1 MQRLREV
8 SGLITLWAEDEGLAM
23 VRVGGVA
30 QSQWR
35 FWIDRGGTFT
45 DIVARAPDGSLKIHK
60 LLSDHPR
67 QSLDAP
73 VQGIREVLNLA
84 PGDPIPSQ
92 AIAEVRMGTT
102 VATNALLERKGEP
115 VALAVT
121 RGFRHALSI
130 GHQARPRLFD
140 LEIRRPE
147 LLYTRVVEIEERVN
161 AQGEVIQPLNHS
173 RTRATLQAVHD
184 AGIRTLAIVL
194 LHGYRAPDHEQ
205 TCGAIAADIGFHH
218 ISLSHRVSPLI
229 KVVARGETTV
239 VDAYLSPLLRRYVD
253 HLAVELGDVP
263 LLFMQSNGG
272 LTAAQRFQGKDAI
285 LSGPAAGVVGA
296 VAVTKAADLGLPVIS
311 FDMGGTS
318 TDVSLCRGEY
328 SRSLET
334 EVAGVRLRTPMLNI
348 HTVAAGGG
356 SVCSFAQGRYQ
367 VGPDSAGAD
376 PGPACYGRGG
386 PLTVTDCNLIL
397 GKLQPRHC
405 PAVFGPN
412 RQSALDP
419 VAARRRLTAMAD
431 TIAHDTGQPQSLV
444 AVATGFITV
453 AVETMAKAMK
463 TVSLERG
470 CEVKHATL
478 CGYGGAAGQH
488 ACLVA
493 DVLGIRRILFHP
505 MAGVLSA
512 YGLGQAAIRALRQQ
526 SLDRPLGNRLEQP
539 VADVLDRLAQAARE
553 AVAGQGV
560 HPDRITVR
568 RRLHLRYDGSDTTL
582 EVQAGSPVAMV
593 EEFRRHHQQRYGFLM
608 DNKPLIVATAVAEA
622 IGHAPPLAQPWPV
635 NPVTRSATPINSV
648 MMVLNGRSHVVP
660 VYERTT
666 LPAGV
671 VLPGPA
677 LISETVATTVVE
689 PGWQAECTDQG
700 NLILER
706 ISRKEEI
713 PVPATEVDPV
723 MLEVFHNRYMS
734 IAEQMGITLQNTASS
749 VNIKERCDFSCAV
762 FDAHGNLVANA
773 PHLPVHLGSMSESV
787 RHVIRAQGNHM
798 KSGDVYILNSPYLG
812 GTHLPDI
819 TVITPV
825 FDLQKQNIL
834 FYVGNRGHHGDVGGR
849 SPGSMPP
856 NSRSIDEEGV
866 IIPISKVV
874 AAGRFQE
881 QTMRTILNSGPYPAR
896 NPDRN
901 IADLRAQIAAN
912 ACGVAE
918 LQQLVDEF
926 QLGTV
931 QAYMGHVQA
940 NAEESVQQVI
950 CSLKNGQFSYE
961 MDNGATIQARVSID
975 HHQRS
980 AVVDFTGSSPQLD
993 NNFNAPPAIT
1003 RAVVLYVFRTLVKAN
1018 IPLNE
1023 GCLKP
1028 ITIVVPQPSMLA
1040 PRHPA
1045 AVVAGNV
1052 ETSQALTDALYGAL
1066 GTMAAAQ
1073 GTMNNLSFGNGNH
1086 QYYETIGGGS
1096 GAGPG
1101 FAGAAAVQTHMTN
1114 SHLTDPEVLESRFPV
1129 RVECFEIREGSGGAG
1144 RYRGGDGA
1152 RRRLRFLEPMEVMIL
1167 ANRRRIPPY
1176 GCAGGKPG
1184 APGRNWLERA
1194 NGETVALGSCDRVQV
1209 QAGDMVIIETPGGG
1223 GYGVPRA

>member
-1 MQRLREV
+1 M
-8 SGLITLWAEDEGLAM
+8 
-23 VRVGGVA
+23 A
-30 QSQWR
+30 QNQWR

-45 DIVARAPDGSLKIHK
+45 DIVARAPDGSLKTHK
-60 LLSDHPR
+60 LLSDNPR

-115 VALAVT
+115 VALVVT
-121 RGFRHALSI
+121 RGFRHALAI
-130 GHQARPRLFD
+130 GNQARPRLFD

-147 LLYTRVVEIEERVN
+147 LLYAQVVEIEERIN
-161 AQGEVIQPLNHS
+161 AQGQVVQPLNHS
-173 RTRATLQAVHD
+173 RTSAALQAVHD
-184 AGIRTLAIVL
+184 AGIRALAVVL
-194 LHGYRAPDHEQ
+194 LHGYRAPTHEQ
-205 TCGAIAADIGFHH
+205 ACGAIAADIGFRHV
-218 ISLSHRVSPLI
+218 SLSHRVSPLI
-229 KVVARGETTV
+229 KVVERGETTV

-253 HLAVELGDVP
+253 HLAAQLGDVP
-263 LLFMQSNGG
+263 LLLMQSNGG
-272 LTAAQRFQGKDAI
+272 LTAAQQFQGKDAI

-296 VAVTKAADLGLPVIS
+296 VAATKAAGFGPPMIS

-318 TDVSLCRGEY
+318 TDVSLCHGEY

-334 EVAGVRLRTPMLNI
+334 HVAGMRLQTPMLNI

-356 SVCSFAQGRYQ
+356 SICSFAQGRYQ

-397 GKLQPRHC
+397 GKLQPQHC
-405 PAVFGPN
+405 PSVFGPN

-419 VAARRRLTAMAD
+419 GAARQKLTAMAAA
-431 TIAHDTGQPQSLV
+431 IAQHTGQPQSLA

-470 CEVKHATL
+470 CQVKHATL
-478 CGYGGAAGQH
+478 CGFGGAAGQH

-526 SLDRPLGNRLEQP
+526 SLNCPLGNRLEES
-539 VADVLDRLAQAARE
+539 VAAVLDRLAQAARQ
-553 AVAGQGV
+553 AVASQGIQ
-560 HPDRITVR
+560 PGRITIQ
-568 RRLHLRYDGSDTTL
+568 RRLHLRYDGSDIAL
-582 EVQAGSPVAMV
+582 EVQAGRPAAMA
-593 EEFRRHHQQRYGFLM
+593 EEFRRRHQQRYGFVM
-608 DNKPLIVATAVAEA
+608 ENKPLIVATAAVEA
-622 IGHAPPLAQPWPV
+622 VGHAQPLTQPHQDC
-635 NPVTRSATPINSV
+635 RATQPAAPINSV
-648 MMVLNGRSHVVP
+648 VMVLNGRPHMTP
-660 VYERTT
+660 VYDQPT
-666 LPAGV
+666 LQAGV
-671 VLPGPA
+671 VLSGPA
-677 LISETVATTVVE
+677 LISEAVATTIVE
-689 PGWQAECTDQG
+689 PGWQARCADQG

-706 ISRKEEI
+706 IGAKIES
-713 PVPATEVDPV
+713 PVAATAVDPV

-734 IAEQMGITLQNTASS
+734 IAEQMGVTLQKTASS

-787 RHVIRAQGNHM
+787 RQVVRDQGIRM
-798 KSGDVYILNSPYLG
+798 KPGDVYVLNSPYLG

-825 FDLQKQNIL
+825 FNPQGRNIL
-834 FYVGNRGHHGDVGGR
+834 FYVGNRGHHGDVGGI

-856 NSRSIDEEGV
+856 NSRSITEEGV

-874 AAGRFQE
+874 TAGNFHE
-881 QTMRTILNSGPYPAR
+881 QAMRTILNSGLYPAR
-896 NPDRN
+896 NPDQN
-901 IADLRAQIAAN
+901 IADLRAQVAAN

-918 LQQLVDEF
+918 LQKLVDEF
-926 QLGTV
+926 QLATV

-940 NAEESVQQVI
+940 NAEESVRQVI
-950 CSLKNGQFSYE
+950 CSLNSGRFSYE
-961 MDNGATIQARVSID
+961 LDNGAKIQVMVSVD

-993 NNFNAPPAIT
+993 DNFNAPTAIS

-1028 ITIVVPQPSMLA
+1028 VTIVAPQPSMLA
-1040 PRHPA
+1040 PGDPA

-1066 GTMAAAQ
+1066 GVMAAAQ
-1073 GTMNNLSFGNGNH
+1073 GTMNNLSFGNTDY

-1101 FAGAAAVQTHMTN
+1101 FSGAAAVQTHMTN
-1114 SHLTDPEVLESRFPV
+1114 SRLTDPEVLESRFPV

-1167 ANRRRIPPY
+1167 SNRRRIPPY
-1176 GCAGGKPG
+1176 GCAGGRPG
-1184 APGRNWLERA
+1184 APGRNWLERSS
-1194 NGETVALGSCDRVQV
+1194 GETITLGSCDRVQV
-1209 QAGDMVIIETPGGG
+1209 QAGDVVVIETPGGG
-1223 GYGVPRA
+1223 GYGFP

>member
-1 MQRLREV
+1 
-8 SGLITLWAEDEGLAM
+8 M
-23 VRVGGVA
+23 VQGGGVPKK
-30 QSQWR
+30 QWR

-45 DIVARAPDGSLKIHK
+45 DIVARCPDGSLKTHK
-60 LLSDHPR
+60 LLSDNPQ

-73 VQGIREVLNLA
+73 VQGIREVLNLV

-92 AIAEVRMGTT
+92 DIAEVRMGTT
-102 VATNALLERKGEP
+102 VATNALLECRGER

-121 RGFRHALSI
+121 RGFRHALAI
-130 GHQARPRLFD
+130 GNQARPRLFD
-140 LEIRRPE
+140 LEICRTKA
-147 LLYTRVVEIEERVN
+147 LYSQVVEIEERIN
-161 AQGEVIQPLNHS
+161 AQGEVIHPLNHS
-173 RTRATLQAVHD
+173 QTRATLQAVYD
-184 AGIRTLAIVL
+184 AGIRTLAVVL
-194 LHGYRAPDHEQ
+194 LHGYHTPAHEQ
-205 TCGAIAADIGFHH
+205 ICGGIAADIGFRH
-218 ISLSHRVSPLI
+218 ISLSHQISPLI
-229 KVVARGETTV
+229 KVVGRGETTV
-239 VDAYLSPLLRRYVD
+239 VDAYLSPLLHRYVGL
-253 HLAVELGDVP
+253 LAAELGNVP

-272 LTAAQRFQGKDAI
+272 LTAAQQFQGKDAI

-296 VAVTKAADLGLPVIS
+296 VAVTKAAGFSPPMIS

-318 TDVSLCRGEY
+318 TDVSLCHGEY
-328 SRSLET
+328 SRSLEA
-334 EVAGVRLRTPMLNI
+334 EVAGVRLQTPMLNI

-356 SVCSFAQGRYQ
+356 SICSFAQGRYQ

-397 GKLQPRHC
+397 GKLQPQHLPRM
-405 PAVFGPN
+405 FGPN
-412 RQSALDP
+412 RQSALDLA
-419 VAARRRLTAMAD
+419 AARQRLMAMAA
-431 TIAHDTGQPQSLV
+431 TIAEETGQPQSLV
-444 AVATGFITV
+444 GVATGFITV

-463 TVSLERG
+463 TISLERG
-470 CEVKHATL
+470 CEVRHATL
-478 CGYGGAAGQH
+478 CGFGGAAGQH

-526 SLDRPLGNRLEQP
+526 SVNLPLGNRLENS
-539 VADVLDRLAQAARE
+539 VAATLEHLTQSAQQ
-553 AVAGQGV
+553 AVVSQGV
-560 HPDRITVR
+560 HSSQIVIQRH
-568 RRLHLRYDGSDTTL
+568 LHLRYGGSDTAL
-582 EVQAGSPVAMV
+582 EVQASSPEAMV

-608 DNKPLIVATAVAEA
+608 ENKPLIIATAAVEA
-622 IGHAPPLAQPWPV
+622 IGYAHPLAQPHQDSKEIQP
-635 NPVTRSATPINSV
+635 TSPINSV
-648 MMVLNGRSHVVP
+648 VMVVNGRPRIAP
-660 VYERTT
+660 VYDRTT
-666 LPAGV
+666 LQAGT
-671 VLPGPA
+671 VLSGPA
-677 LISETVATTVVE
+677 LVSESVATTIVE
-689 PGWQAECTDQG
+689 PGWQAQCTDQG
-700 NLILER
+700 NLILKKIDVKAED
-706 ISRKEEI
+706 S
-713 PVPATEVDPV
+713 VVTTGVDPV

-734 IAEQMGITLQNTASS
+734 IAEQMGVTLQNTASS
-749 VNIKERCDFSCAV
+749 VNIKERCDFSCAI
-762 FDAHGNLVANA
+762 FDSHGNLVANA

-787 RHVIRAQGNHM
+787 RQVVRAQKTQM
-798 KSGDVYILNSPYLG
+798 KPGDVYVLNSPYLG

-825 FDLQKQNIL
+825 FDPQKRDIL
-834 FYVGNRGHHGDVGGR
+834 FYVGNRGHHADVGGI

-866 IIPISKVV
+866 IIPISKIV

-881 QTMRTILNSGPYPAR
+881 KTMRTILSGGPYPAR
-896 NPDRN
+896 NPDQN

-912 ACGVAE
+912 ACGVAG

-926 QLGTV
+926 QLSTV
-931 QAYMGHVQA
+931 QAYMGYVQA
-940 NAEESVQQVI
+940 NAEESVRQVI
-950 CSLKNGQFSYE
+950 CSLNSGEFSYE
-961 MDNGATIQARVSID
+961 LDNGAKIQVAVYVD
-975 HHQRS
+975 HNQRS
-980 AVVDFTGSSPQLD
+980 AVVDFTGSSVQLD
-993 NNFNAPPAIT
+993 NNFNAPTAIS

-1028 ITIVVPQPSMLA
+1028 ITIVVPQASMLA
-1040 PRHPA
+1040 PREPA

-1066 GTMAAAQ
+1066 GVMAAAQ
-1073 GTMNNLSFGNGNH
+1073 GTMNNLSFGNNSY

-1096 GAGPG
+1096 GAGPD
-1101 FAGAAAVQTHMTN
+1101 FAGASAVQTHMTN

-1176 GCAGGKPG
+1176 GCAGGSPG
-1184 APGRNWLERA
+1184 APGRNWLERTS
-1194 NGETVALGSCDRVQV
+1194 GETIPMGSCDRVQV
-1209 QAGDMVIIETPGGG
+1209 EAGDMVIIETPGGG
-1223 GYGVPRA
+1223 GYGTP

>member
-1 MQRLREV
+1 
-8 SGLITLWAEDEGLAM
+8 M

-30 QSQWR
+30 QGQWR
-35 FWIDRGGTFT
+35 FWVDRGGTFT
-45 DIVARAPDGSLKIHK
+45 DIVAMAPDGSLKTRK

-73 VQGIREVLNLA
+73 VQGIRDVLNLA
-84 PGDPIPSQ
+84 PGEPVPSQ

-121 RGFRHALSI
+121 RGFRDVLSI
-130 GHQARPRLFD
+130 GDQARPRLFD

-147 LLYTRVVEIEERVN
+147 SLYTRVVEIEERVD
-161 AQGEVIQPLNHS
+161 AQGRVVQPLNPN

-184 AGIRTLAIVL
+184 AGIRALAVVL
-194 LHGYRAPDHEQ
+194 LHGYRAPAHEQ
-205 TCGAIAADIGFHH
+205 ACGAIAADIGFQQV
-218 ISLSHRVSPLI
+218 SLSHRVSPLI
-229 KVVARGETTV
+229 KVVGRGETTV

-253 HLAVELGDVP
+253 HLAAELGDVP

-272 LTAAQRFQGKDAI
+272 LAAARQFQGKDAV

-296 VAVTKAADLGLPVIS
+296 VAVAKAAGLDAPIIS

-318 TDVSLCRGEY
+318 TDVSLCRGTY
-328 SRSLET
+328 SRSVEAQ
-334 EVAGVRLRTPMLNI
+334 VAGVRLRTPMLNI

-356 SVCSFAQGRYQ
+356 SLCSFAQGRYQ

-405 PAVFGPN
+405 PAVFGPD

-419 VAARRRLTAMAD
+419 AAARQKLAAMAA
-431 TIAHDTGQPQSLV
+431 TIAQETGQPQSLV

-463 TVSLERG
+463 TISLERG
-470 CEVKHATL
+470 CEVRHTTL

-526 SLDRPLGNRLEQP
+526 SIDHPLGNRLEQP
-539 VADVLDRLAQAARE
+539 VAEVLDRLAQSARE
-553 AVAGQGV
+553 AVASQGI
-560 HPDRITVR
+560 HPERITLQ
-568 RRLHLRYDGSDTTL
+568 RRLHLRYGGSDTAL
-582 EVQAGSPVAMV
+582 AVQVGSPAAMG
-593 EEFRRHHQQRYGFLM
+593 EAFRRRHQQRYGFLM
-608 DNKPLIVATAVAEA
+608 DNKPLIVAAAAVEA
-622 IGHAPPLAQPWPV
+622 VGHAQPLAQPHRGSPTPQPATPV
-635 NPVTRSATPINSV
+635 NNVVAV
-648 MMVLNGRSHVVP
+648 FNGRPHRTP
-660 VYERTT
+660 VYERPA

-677 LISETVATTVVE
+677 LISEAVATTVVE
-689 PGWQAECTDQG
+689 PGWQARCTNQG

-706 ISRKEEI
+706 VSPKEETSAA
-713 PVPATEVDPV
+713 ATDVDPV
-723 MLEVFHNRYMS
+723 LLEVFHNRYMS
-734 IAEQMGITLQNTASS
+734 IAEQMGVTLQNTASS
-749 VNIKERCDFSCAV
+749 VNIKERRDFSCAV
-762 FDAHGNLVANA
+762 FDAQGNLVANA

-787 RHVIRAQGNHM
+787 RQVVRSRGTRM
-798 KSGDVYILNSPYLG
+798 KPGDVYVLNSPYLG

-825 FDLQKQNIL
+825 FDSQNRGVL
-834 FYVGNRGHHGDVGGR
+834 FYVGNRGHHADVGGR

-856 NSRSIDEEGV
+856 DSRSIDEEGV
-866 IIPISKVV
+866 TIPIGKVV

-881 QTMRTILNSGPYPAR
+881 QAMRAVLSSGAYPAR
-896 NPDRN
+896 NPDQN
-901 IADLRAQIAAN
+901 VADLQAQIAAN

-918 LQQLVDEF
+918 LRQLVEEF
-926 QLGTV
+926 RLGAV
-931 QAYMGHVQA
+931 QAYMAHVQD
-940 NAEESVQQVI
+940 NAEESVRQVI
-950 CSLKNGQFSYE
+950 GSLKSGQFSYE
-961 MDNGATIQARVSID
+961 LDNGAKIQVTVSVD

-993 NNFNAPPAIT
+993 DNFNAPPAIT

-1028 ITIVVPQPSMLA
+1028 VTIVVPQPSMLA
-1040 PRHPA
+1040 PRPPA

-1073 GTMNNLSFGNGNH
+1073 GTMNNLSFGNSSY

-1114 SHLTDPEVLESRFPV
+1114 SCLTDPEVLESRFPV

-1167 ANRRRIPPY
+1167 SNRRRVPPY
-1176 GCAGGKPG
+1176 GCAGGHPG
-1184 APGRNWLERA
+1184 APGRNWLERSS
-1194 NGETVALGSCDRVQV
+1194 GETVALGSCDRVQV
-1209 QAGDMVIIETPGGG
+1209 QAGDMVVVETPGGG
-1223 GYGVPRA
+1223 GYGAPGT

>member
-1 MQRLREV
+1 M
-8 SGLITLWAEDEGLAM
+8 
-23 VRVGGVA
+23 A
-30 QSQWR
+30 QNQWR

-45 DIVARAPDGSLKIHK
+45 DIVARAPDGSLKTHK
-60 LLSDHPR
+60 LLSDNPR
-67 QSLDAP
+67 QRLDAP

-115 VALAVT
+115 VALVVT
-121 RGFRHALSI
+121 RGFRHALAI
-130 GHQARPRLFD
+130 GNQARPRLFD

-147 LLYTRVVEIEERVN
+147 LLYTQVVEIEERVN
-161 AQGEVIQPLNHS
+161 AQGQVIQPLNQS
-173 RTRATLQAVHD
+173 RTRAALQAVHD
-184 AGIRTLAIVL
+184 AGIRALAVVL
-194 LHGYRAPDHEQ
+194 LHGYRAPAHEQ
-205 TCGAIAADIGFHH
+205 ACGAIAAEIGFRH

-229 KVVARGETTV
+229 KMVERGETTV

-253 HLAVELGDVP
+253 HLAAQLGDVP
-263 LLFMQSNGG
+263 LLLMQSNGG
-272 LTAAQRFQGKDAI
+272 LTAAQQFQGKDAI

-296 VAVTKAADLGLPVIS
+296 VAVTKAAGFGPPMIS

-318 TDVSLCRGEY
+318 TDVSLCHGEY
-328 SRSLET
+328 SRSLEAH
-334 EVAGVRLRTPMLNI
+334 VAGVRLQTPMLNI

-356 SVCSFAQGRYQ
+356 SICSFAQGRYQ

-386 PLTVTDCNLIL
+386 LLTVTDCNLIL
-397 GKLQPRHC
+397 GKLQPQHC
-405 PAVFGPN
+405 PTVFGPN
-412 RQSALDP
+412 RRSALDP
-419 VAARRRLTAMAD
+419 GAARQKLMAMAAA
-431 TIAHDTGQPQSLV
+431 IAEHTGQPQSLA

-453 AVETMAKAMK
+453 AVETMAKAIR
-463 TVSLERG
+463 TISLERG
-470 CEVKHATL
+470 CEAKHATL
-478 CGYGGAAGQH
+478 CGFGGAAGQH

-526 SLDRPLGNRLEQP
+526 SLDCPLGNRLEES
-539 VADVLDRLAQAARE
+539 VAAVLDRLAQEARQ
-553 AVAGQGV
+553 AVASQGI
-560 HPDRITVR
+560 HPGRITIQ
-568 RRLHLRYDGSDTTL
+568 RRLHLRYDGSDTAL
-582 EVQAGSPVAMV
+582 EVQAGRPAAMA
-593 EEFRRHHQQRYGFLM
+593 EEFRRHHQQRYGFVM
-608 DNKPLIVATAVAEA
+608 ENKPLIIATAAVEA
-622 IGHAPPLAQPWPV
+622 IGHAQPLTQPHQD
-635 NPVTRSATPINSV
+635 NAAGHSTAPINSV
-648 MMVLNGRSHVVP
+648 VMVLNGRPRMTP
-660 VYERTT
+660 VHDRTT
-666 LPAGV
+666 LQSGV
-671 VLPGPA
+671 VLSGPA
-677 LISETVATTVVE
+677 LISETVATTIVE
-689 PGWQAECTDQG
+689 PGWQAQCTHQG
-700 NLILER
+700 HLILER
-706 ISRKEEI
+706 IGAKTES
-713 PVPATEVDPV
+713 PVAATAVDPV

-734 IAEQMGITLQNTASS
+734 IAEQMGVTLQKTALS

-787 RHVIRAQGNHM
+787 RQVVRAQETRM
-798 KSGDVYILNSPYLG
+798 RSGDVYVLNSPYLG

-825 FDLQKQNIL
+825 FDPQGRNIL
-834 FYVGNRGHHGDVGGR
+834 FYVGNRGHHGDVGGI

-856 NSRSIDEEGV
+856 NSRSIAEEGV
-866 IIPISKVV
+866 IIPIGRVV
-874 AAGRFQE
+874 AAGHFQE
-881 QTMRTILNSGPYPAR
+881 QTMRAILNSGPYPAR
-896 NPDRN
+896 NPDQN
-901 IADLRAQIAAN
+901 IADLQAQIAAN

-918 LQQLVDEF
+918 LQQLVEEF
-926 QLGTV
+926 KLDTV
-931 QAYMGHVQA
+931 QAYMVHVQA
-940 NAEESVQQVI
+940 NAEESVRQVI
-950 CSLKNGQFSYE
+950 CSLNSGQFSYE
-961 MDNGATIQARVSID
+961 LDNGAEIKVMVSVD
-975 HHQRS
+975 HQQRS

-993 NNFNAPPAIT
+993 NNFNAPTAIT

-1028 ITIVVPQPSMLA
+1028 ITIVVPPASMLA
-1040 PRHPA
+1040 PREPA

-1066 GTMAAAQ
+1066 GVMAAAQ
-1073 GTMNNLSFGNGNH
+1073 GTMNNLSFGNSNH

-1129 RVECFEIREGSGGAG
+1129 RVECFEIREGSGGPG
-1144 RYRGGDGA
+1144 RRRGGDGA

-1167 ANRRRIPPY
+1167 SNRRRVPPY
-1176 GCAGGKPG
+1176 GCAGGGPG
-1184 APGRNWLERA
+1184 APGCNWLERVS
-1194 NGETVALGSCDRVQV
+1194 GETVMLGSCDRVQV
-1209 QAGDMVIIETPGGG
+1209 QAGDMVAIETPGGG
-1223 GYGVPRA
+1223 GYGAP

>member
-1 MQRLREV
+1 M
-8 SGLITLWAEDEGLAM
+8 
-23 VRVGGVA
+23 A
-30 QSQWR
+30 QHQWR

-45 DIVARAPDGSLKIHK
+45 DIVARTPDGSLKTHK
-60 LLSDHPR
+60 LLSDNPR

-92 AIAEVRMGTT
+92 AIAEVRVGTT
-102 VATNALLERKGEP
+102 VATNALLERKGEQ

-130 GHQARPRLFD
+130 GDQARPRLFD

-147 LLYTRVVEIEERVN
+147 LLYTQVVEIEERID
-161 AQGEVIQPLNHS
+161 AQGRVVRPLNHHQ
-173 RTRATLQAVHD
+173 TRATLQAVHD
-184 AGIRTLAIVL
+184 AGIRTLAVVL
-194 LHGYRAPDHEQ
+194 LHSYRAPAHEQ
-205 TCGAIAADIGFHH
+205 ICGAVAADIGFRHVF
-218 ISLSHRVSPLI
+218 LSHQVSPLI
-229 KVVARGETTV
+229 KVVGRGETTV
-239 VDAYLSPLLRRYVD
+239 VDAYLSPLLQRYVD
-253 HLAVELGDVP
+253 HLAAELGDVP
-263 LLFMQSNGG
+263 LLFMQSSGG
-272 LTAAQRFQGKDAI
+272 LTAARQFQGKDAV

-296 VAVTKAADLGLPVIS
+296 VAVTKAAGFGPPMIS

-318 TDVSLCRGEY
+318 TDVSLCHGEY
-328 SRSLET
+328 SRSLEAQ
-334 EVAGVRLRTPMLNI
+334 VASVRLQTPMLNI

-397 GKLQPRHC
+397 GKLQSQHC
-405 PAVFGPN
+405 PTVFGPN

-419 VAARRRLTAMAD
+419 VAARRKLTAMA
-431 TIAHDTGQPQSLV
+431 AAVAQATGQPQSLM

-463 TVSLERG
+463 TISLERG
-470 CEVKHATL
+470 CEVRHATL
-478 CGYGGAAGQH
+478 CGFGGAAGQH

-526 SLDRPLGNRLEQP
+526 SLNRPLSLGSRLEQP
-539 VADVLDRLAQAARE
+539 VAATLDHLAQAARQ
-553 AVAGQGV
+553 AVASQGV
-560 HPDRITVR
+560 HPTRITIQ
-568 RRLHLRYDGSDTTL
+568 RRLHLRYDGSDTAL
-582 EVQAGSPVAMV
+582 EVPAGSPAGMV
-593 EEFRRHHQQRYGFLM
+593 EEFTRRHQQRYGFLM
-608 DNKPLIVATAVAEA
+608 ENKPLIIATAAVEA
-622 IGHAPPLAQPWPV
+622 VGHAQPLAQPRQDHKATQPATPV
-635 NPVTRSATPINSV
+635 NSV
-648 MMVLNGRSHVVP
+648 VVVLSGRPHMAP
-660 VYERTT
+660 VYDRTT
-666 LPAGV
+666 LRAGI
-671 VLPGPA
+671 VLSGPA
-677 LISETVATTVVE
+677 LISEAVATTVVE
-689 PGWQAECTDQG
+689 PGWQAQCTDQG
-700 NLILER
+700 DLILER
-706 ISRKEEI
+706 TGAKAEG
-713 PVPATEVDPV
+713 PVVAREVDPV
-723 MLEVFHNRYMS
+723 MLEVFHSRYMS
-734 IAEQMGITLQNTASS
+734 IAEQMGVTLQNTASS

-762 FDAHGNLVANA
+762 FDTHGNLVANA

-787 RHVIRAQGNHM
+787 RQVVQAQGARM
-798 KSGDVYILNSPYLG
+798 KPGDAYVLNSPYLG

-825 FDLQKQNIL
+825 FDPRGQDVL
-834 FYVGNRGHHGDVGGR
+834 FYVGSRGHHADVGGI

-856 NSRSIDEEGV
+856 NSRSIVEEGV
-866 IIPISKVV
+866 IIPISRIVET
-874 AAGRFQE
+874 GRFQE
-881 QTMRTILNSGPYPAR
+881 QAMRAILASGPYPVR
-896 NPDRN
+896 NPDQN
-901 IADLRAQIAAN
+901 IADLQAQVAAN
-912 ACGVAE
+912 ARGVAE
-918 LQQLVDEF
+918 LQQLVEEF
-926 QLGTV
+926 QLATV
-931 QAYMGHVQA
+931 QDYMGHVQA
-940 NAEESVQQVI
+940 NAEESVRQVI
-950 CSLKNGQFSYE
+950 CSLNSGQFSYE
-961 MDNGATIQARVSID
+961 LDNGAMIQVRVSVD
-975 HHQRS
+975 HQQRS
-980 AVVDFTGSSPQLD
+980 AVVDFTGSSPQLG
-993 NNFNAPPAIT
+993 NNFNAPTAIT

-1040 PRHPA
+1040 PRDPA

-1066 GTMAAAQ
+1066 GVMAAAQ
-1073 GTMNNLSFGNGNH
+1073 GTMNNLSFGNKNH

-1114 SHLTDPEVLESRFPV
+1114 SRLTDPEVLESRFPV

-1144 RYRGGDGA
+1144 RYRGGDGV

-1176 GCAGGKPG
+1176 GCAGGSPG
-1184 APGRNWLERA
+1184 APGRSWLERA
-1194 NGETVALGSCDRVQV
+1194 CGETVPLGSCDRVQA
-1209 QAGDMVIIETPGGG
+1209 QAEDLVVIETPGGG
-1223 GYGVPRA
+1223 GYGFP

>member
-1 MQRLREV
+1 M
-8 SGLITLWAEDEGLAM
+8 
-23 VRVGGVA
+23 A
-30 QSQWR
+30 QHQWR

-45 DIVARAPDGSLKIHK
+45 DIVARTPDGSLKTHK
-60 LLSDHPR
+60 LLSDNPR

-84 PGDPIPSQ
+84 PGEPIPSQ
-92 AIAEVRMGTT
+92 AIAEVRVGTT
-102 VATNALLERKGEP
+102 VATNALLERKGEQ

-130 GHQARPRLFD
+130 GNQARPRLFD

-147 LLYTRVVEIEERVN
+147 LLYTQVVEIEERID
-161 AQGEVIQPLNHS
+161 AQGRVVRPLNHHQ
-173 RTRATLQAVHD
+173 TRATLQAVHD
-184 AGIRTLAIVL
+184 AGIRTLAVVL
-194 LHGYRAPDHEQ
+194 LHSYRAPAHEQ
-205 TCGAIAADIGFHH
+205 ICGAIAADIGFRHVF
-218 ISLSHRVSPLI
+218 LSHQVSPLI
-229 KVVARGETTV
+229 KVVGRGETTV
-239 VDAYLSPLLRRYVD
+239 VDAYLSPLLQRYVD
-253 HLAVELGDVP
+253 HLAAELGDVP
-263 LLFMQSNGG
+263 LLFMQSSGG
-272 LTAAQRFQGKDAI
+272 LTAARQFQGKDAV

-296 VAVTKAADLGLPVIS
+296 VAVTKAAGFGPPMIS

-318 TDVSLCRGEY
+318 TDVSLCHGGY
-328 SRSLET
+328 SRSLEAQ
-334 EVAGVRLRTPMLNI
+334 VAGVRLQTPMLNI

-397 GKLQPRHC
+397 GKLQSQHC
-405 PAVFGPN
+405 PTVFGPN

-419 VAARRRLTAMAD
+419 VAARRKLTAMA
-431 TIAHDTGQPQSLV
+431 AAVAQATGQPQSLM

-463 TVSLERG
+463 TISLERG
-470 CEVKHATL
+470 CEVRHATL
-478 CGYGGAAGQH
+478 CGFGGAAGQH

-526 SLDRPLGNRLEQP
+526 SLNRPLPLGSRLEQP
-539 VADVLDRLAQAARE
+539 VAATLDHLAQAARQ
-553 AVAGQGV
+553 AVASQGV
-560 HPDRITVR
+560 HPTRITIQ
-568 RRLHLRYDGSDTTL
+568 RRLHLRYDGSDTAL
-582 EVQAGSPVAMV
+582 EVPAGSPAGMV
-593 EEFRRHHQQRYGFLM
+593 EEFTRRHQQRYGFLM
-608 DNKPLIVATAVAEA
+608 ENKPLIIATAAVEA
-622 IGHAPPLAQPWPV
+622 VGHAQPLAQPRQDHKATQP
-635 NPVTRSATPINSV
+635 ATPINSV
-648 MMVLNGRSHVVP
+648 VVVLSGRPHMAP
-660 VYERTT
+660 VYDRTT
-666 LPAGV
+666 LRAGI
-671 VLPGPA
+671 VLSGPA
-677 LISETVATTVVE
+677 LISEAVATTVVE
-689 PGWQAECTDQG
+689 PGWQAQCTDQG
-700 NLILER
+700 DLILER
-706 ISRKEEI
+706 TGAKAEG
-713 PVPATEVDPV
+713 PVVAREVDPV
-723 MLEVFHNRYMS
+723 MLEVFHSRYMS
-734 IAEQMGITLQNTASS
+734 IAEQMGVTLQNTASS

-762 FDAHGNLVANA
+762 FDTHGNLVANA

-787 RHVIRAQGNHM
+787 RQVVQAQGARM
-798 KSGDVYILNSPYLG
+798 KPGDAYVLNSPYLG

-825 FDLQKQNIL
+825 FDPRGQDVL
-834 FYVGNRGHHGDVGGR
+834 FYVGSRGHHADVGGI

-856 NSRSIDEEGV
+856 NSRSIVEEGV
-866 IIPISKVV
+866 IIPISRIVE
-874 AAGRFQE
+874 AGRFQE
-881 QTMRTILNSGPYPAR
+881 QAMRAILTSGPYPVR
-896 NPDRN
+896 NPDQN
-901 IADLRAQIAAN
+901 IADLQAQVAAN
-912 ACGVAE
+912 ARGVAE
-918 LQQLVDEF
+918 LQQLVEEF
-926 QLGTV
+926 QLATV
-931 QAYMGHVQA
+931 QDYMGHVQA
-940 NAEESVQQVI
+940 NAEESVRQVI
-950 CSLKNGQFSYE
+950 CSLNSGQFSYE
-961 MDNGATIQARVSID
+961 LDNGALIQVRVSVD
-975 HHQRS
+975 HQQRS
-980 AVVDFTGSSPQLD
+980 AVVDFTGSSPQLG
-993 NNFNAPPAIT
+993 NNFNAPTAIT

-1040 PRHPA
+1040 PRNPA

-1066 GTMAAAQ
+1066 GVMAAAQ
-1073 GTMNNLSFGNGNH
+1073 GTMNNLSFGNKNH

-1114 SHLTDPEVLESRFPV
+1114 SRLTDPEVLESRFPV

-1144 RYRGGDGA
+1144 RYRGGDGV

-1176 GCAGGKPG
+1176 GCAGGSPG
-1184 APGRNWLERA
+1184 APGRSWLERA
-1194 NGETVALGSCDRVQV
+1194 CGETVPLGSCDRVQA
-1209 QAGDMVIIETPGGG
+1209 QAEDLVVIETPGGG
-1223 GYGVPRA
+1223 GYGFP

>member
-1 MQRLREV
+1 M
-8 SGLITLWAEDEGLAM
+8 
-23 VRVGGVA
+23 A
-30 QSQWR
+30 QNQWR

-45 DIVARAPDGSLKIHK
+45 DIVARAPDGSLKTHK
-60 LLSDHPR
+60 LLSDNPR

-115 VALAVT
+115 VALVVT
-121 RGFRHALSI
+121 RGFRHALAI
-130 GHQARPRLFD
+130 GNQARPRLFD

-147 LLYTRVVEIEERVN
+147 LLYAQVVEIEERIN
-161 AQGEVIQPLNHS
+161 AQGQVVQPLNHS
-173 RTRATLQAVHD
+173 RTSAALQAVHD
-184 AGIRTLAIVL
+184 AGIRALAVVL
-194 LHGYRAPDHEQ
+194 LHGYRAPTHEQ
-205 TCGAIAADIGFHH
+205 ACGAIAADIGFRHV
-218 ISLSHRVSPLI
+218 SLSHRVSPLI
-229 KVVARGETTV
+229 KVVERGETTV

-253 HLAVELGDVP
+253 HLAAQLGDVP
-263 LLFMQSNGG
+263 LLLMQSNGG
-272 LTAAQRFQGKDAI
+272 LTAAQQFQGKDAI

-296 VAVTKAADLGLPVIS
+296 VAATKAAGFGPPMIS

-318 TDVSLCRGEY
+318 TDVSLCHGEY

-334 EVAGVRLRTPMLNI
+334 HVAGMRLQTPMLNI

-356 SVCSFAQGRYQ
+356 SICSFAQGRYQ

-397 GKLQPRHC
+397 GKLQPQHC
-405 PAVFGPN
+405 PSVFGPN

-419 VAARRRLTAMAD
+419 GAARQKLTAMAAA
-431 TIAHDTGQPQSLV
+431 IAQHTGQPQSLA

-470 CEVKHATL
+470 CQVKHATL
-478 CGYGGAAGQH
+478 CGFGGAAGQH

-526 SLDRPLGNRLEQP
+526 SLNCPLGNRLEES
-539 VADVLDRLAQAARE
+539 VAAVLDRLAQAARQ
-553 AVAGQGV
+553 AVASQGIQ
-560 HPDRITVR
+560 PGRITIQ
-568 RRLHLRYDGSDTTL
+568 RRLHLRYDGSDTAL
-582 EVQAGSPVAMV
+582 EVQAGRPAAMA
-593 EEFRRHHQQRYGFLM
+593 EEFRRRHQQRYGFVM
-608 DNKPLIVATAVAEA
+608 ENKPLIVATAAVEA
-622 IGHAPPLAQPWPV
+622 VGHAQPLTQPHQDC
-635 NPVTRSATPINSV
+635 RATQPAAPINSV
-648 MMVLNGRSHVVP
+648 VMVLNGRPHMTP
-660 VYERTT
+660 VYDQPT
-666 LPAGV
+666 LQAGV
-671 VLPGPA
+671 VLSGPA
-677 LISETVATTVVE
+677 LISEAVATTIVE
-689 PGWQAECTDQG
+689 PGWQARCADQG

-706 ISRKEEI
+706 IGAKIES
-713 PVPATEVDPV
+713 PVAATAVDPV

-734 IAEQMGITLQNTASS
+734 IAEQMGVTLQKTASS

-787 RHVIRAQGNHM
+787 RQVVRDQGIRM
-798 KSGDVYILNSPYLG
+798 KPGDVYVLNSPYLG

-825 FDLQKQNIL
+825 FNPQGRNIL
-834 FYVGNRGHHGDVGGR
+834 FYVGNRGHHGDVGGI

-856 NSRSIDEEGV
+856 NSRSITEEGV

-874 AAGRFQE
+874 TAGNFHE
-881 QTMRTILNSGPYPAR
+881 QAMRTILNSGLYPAR
-896 NPDRN
+896 NPDQN
-901 IADLRAQIAAN
+901 IADLRAQVAAN

-918 LQQLVDEF
+918 LQKLVDEF
-926 QLGTV
+926 QLATV

-940 NAEESVQQVI
+940 NAEESVRQVI
-950 CSLKNGQFSYE
+950 CSLNSGRFSYE
-961 MDNGATIQARVSID
+961 LDNGAKIQVMVSVD

-993 NNFNAPPAIT
+993 DNFNAPTAIS

-1028 ITIVVPQPSMLA
+1028 VTIVAPQPSMLA
-1040 PRHPA
+1040 PGDPA

-1066 GTMAAAQ
+1066 GVMAAAQ
-1073 GTMNNLSFGNGNH
+1073 GTMNNLSFGNTDY

-1101 FAGAAAVQTHMTN
+1101 FSGAAAVQTHMTN
-1114 SHLTDPEVLESRFPV
+1114 SRLTDPEVLESRFPV

-1167 ANRRRIPPY
+1167 SNRRRIPPY
-1176 GCAGGKPG
+1176 GCAGGRPG
-1184 APGRNWLERA
+1184 APGRNWLERSS
-1194 NGETVALGSCDRVQV
+1194 GETITLGSCDRVQV
-1209 QAGDMVIIETPGGG
+1209 QAGDVVVIETPGGG
-1223 GYGVPRA
+1223 GYGFP

>member
-1 MQRLREV
+1 MVQV
-8 SGLITLWAEDEGLAM
+8 SD
-23 VRVGGVA
+23 VA
-30 QSQWR
+30 QHQWR

-45 DIVARAPDGSLKIHK
+45 DIVARTPDGSLKTHK
-60 LLSDHPR
+60 LLSDNPQ

-73 VQGIREVLNLA
+73 VQGIREVLNLS

-102 VATNALLERKGEP
+102 VATNALLERKGER

-121 RGFRHALSI
+121 RGFRDALSI
-130 GHQARPRLFD
+130 GNQARPRLFD
-140 LEIRRPE
+140 LEIRKPE
-147 LLYTRVVEIEERVN
+147 LLYTQVVEIEERVD
-161 AQGEVIQPLNHS
+161 AQGQVIHPLNHS
-173 RTRATLQAVHD
+173 DTRTTLQALYD
-184 AGIRTLAIVL
+184 AGIRSLAIVL
-194 LHGYRAPDHEQ
+194 LHSYRALAHEQ
-205 TCGAIAADIGFHH
+205 ACGAIAEDIGFHH
-218 ISLSHRVSPLI
+218 VSLSHKVSPLI
-229 KVVARGETTV
+229 KVVGRGETTV

-253 HLAVELGDVP
+253 HLATELGDVP

-272 LTAAQRFQGKDAI
+272 LVAARQFQGKDAI

-296 VAVTKAADLGLPVIS
+296 TAATKAAGFDPPMIS

-318 TDVSLCRGEY
+318 TDVSLCHGEY
-328 SRSLET
+328 SRSLEAQ
-334 EVAGVRLRTPMLNI
+334 VAGMRLQTPMLNI

-356 SVCSFAQGRYQ
+356 SICSFAQGRYQ

-397 GKLQPRHC
+397 GKLQPQHC
-405 PAVFGPN
+405 PSVFGPN

-419 VAARRRLTAMAD
+419 GAARQKLMAMAT
-431 TIAHDTGQPQSLV
+431 TIAQATGQPQSVV

-463 TVSLERG
+463 TISLERG
-470 CEVKHATL
+470 CEVRHATL
-478 CGYGGAAGQH
+478 CGFGGAAGQH

-526 SLDRPLGNRLEQP
+526 SLNRPLGNRLEQP
-539 VADVLDRLAQAARE
+539 VVATLEHLAQAAQQ
-553 AVAGQGV
+553 AVASQGV
-560 HPDRITVR
+560 HPTRITIQ
-568 RRLHLRYDGSDTTL
+568 RRLHLRYEGSDTAL
-582 EVQAGSPVAMV
+582 EVQAGSPAAMV

-608 DNKPLIVATAVAEA
+608 DNKPLIIATAAVEA
-622 IGHAPPLAQPWPV
+622 VGHAHPLPKAASTPKTSQPAAPV
-635 NPVTRSATPINSV
+635 NSV
-648 MMVLNGRSHVVP
+648 VMVLSGHAHMVP
-660 VYERTT
+660 VYERAT
-666 LPAGV
+666 LQSGD

-677 LISETVATTVVE
+677 LISETVATTMVE
-689 PGWQAECTDQG
+689 PGWQAQCSEQG
-700 NLILER
+700 DLILER
-706 ISRKEEI
+706 IDAKAESAVAVR
-713 PVPATEVDPV
+713 EVDPV
-723 MLEVFHNRYMS
+723 MLEVFHSRYMS
-734 IAEQMGITLQNTASS
+734 IAEQMGVTLQNTASS

-762 FDAHGNLVANA
+762 FDAQGNLVANA

-787 RHVIRAQGNHM
+787 RQVVQAQGAQM
-798 KSGDVYILNSPYLG
+798 KPGDVYVLNSPYLG

-825 FDLQKQNIL
+825 FDSQGQDIL
-834 FYVGNRGHHGDVGGR
+834 FYVGNRGHHADVGGI

-866 IIPISKVV
+866 VIPISKIV

-881 QTMRTILNSGPYPAR
+881 QAMRAILNSGPYPVR
-896 NPDRN
+896 NPDQN

-912 ACGVAE
+912 ACGVME
-918 LQQLVDEF
+918 LQQLVEEF
-926 QLGTV
+926 QLDTV

-940 NAEESVQQVI
+940 NAEESVRQVI
-950 CSLKNGQFSYE
+950 CSLKSGEFSYE
-961 MDNGATIQARVSID
+961 LDNGAQVHVKISID
-975 HHQRS
+975 HQQRS

-993 NNFNAPPAIT
+993 NNFNAPTAIT
-1003 RAVVLYVFRTLVKAN
+1003 RAAVLYVFRTLVKAN

-1028 ITIVVPQPSMLA
+1028 ITILVSQPSMLA
-1040 PRHPA
+1040 PQDPA

-1066 GTMAAAQ
+1066 GVMAAAQ
-1073 GTMNNLSFGNGNH
+1073 GTMNNLSFGNRNH

-1096 GAGPG
+1096 GAGAG
-1101 FAGAAAVQTHMTN
+1101 FTGAAAVQTHMTN
-1114 SHLTDPEVLESRFPV
+1114 SRLTDPEVLESRFPV
-1129 RVECFEIREGSGGAG
+1129 RVECFEIRQGSGGAG

-1176 GCAGGKPG
+1176 GCAGGSPG

-1194 NGETVALGSCDRVQV
+1194 DGDIVPLGSSDRVQA

-1223 GYGVPRA
+1223 GYGDA

>member
-1 MQRLREV
+1 MAQR
-8 SGLITLWAEDEGLAM
+8 
-23 VRVGGVA
+23 
-30 QSQWR
+30 QWR

-45 DIVARAPDGSLKIHK
+45 DIVARTPEGNLETHK
-60 LLSDHPR
+60 LLSDNPR

-84 PGDPIPSQ
+84 PGDPVPSH

-102 VATNALLERKGEP
+102 VATNALLERKGER

-121 RGFRHALSI
+121 RGFRHALAI
-130 GHQARPRLFD
+130 GNQARPRLFD

-147 LLYTRVVEIEERVN
+147 LLYTQVVEIEERID
-161 AQGEVIQPLNHS
+161 AQGQVVRPLNHH
-173 RTRATLQAVHD
+173 RTRAALQAVHD
-184 AGIRTLAIVL
+184 AGIRTLAVVL
-194 LHGYRAPDHEQ
+194 LHSYRAPAHEQ
-205 TCGAIAADIGFHH
+205 ACGAIAADIGFRHV
-218 ISLSHRVSPLI
+218 SLSHRVSPLI
-229 KVVARGETTV
+229 KVVGRGETTV

-253 HLAVELGDVP
+253 HLAAELGDVP

-272 LTAAQRFQGKDAI
+272 LAAARQFQGKDAV
-285 LSGPAAGVVGA
+285 LSGPAGGVVGA
-296 VAVTKAADLGLPVIS
+296 VAVTKAAGFGPPMIS

-318 TDVSLCRGEY
+318 TDVSLCHGEY
-328 SRSLET
+328 SRSLEAQ
-334 EVAGVRLRTPMLNI
+334 VAGVRLQTPVLNI

-356 SVCSFAQGRYQ
+356 SICSFAQGRYQ

-386 PLTVTDCNLIL
+386 PLTVTDCNLVL
-397 GKLQPRHC
+397 GKLQSQHC
-405 PAVFGPN
+405 PSVFGPD

-419 VAARRRLTAMAD
+419 EAAREKLAAMA
-431 TIAHDTGQPQSLV
+431 AAVARATGQPQSLV

-463 TVSLERG
+463 TISLERG
-470 CEVKHATL
+470 CQVRRATL
-478 CGYGGAAGQH
+478 CGFGGAAGQH

-526 SLDRPLGNRLEQP
+526 SLNCPLGNRLEQP
-539 VADVLDRLAQAARE
+539 VAAILDHLARAARQ
-553 AVAGQGV
+553 AVASQGA
-560 HPDRITVR
+560 HPTRITVQ
-568 RRLHLRYDGSDTTL
+568 RRLHLRYDGSDTAL
-582 EVQAGSPVAMV
+582 EVQAGSPAAMV

-608 DNKPLIVATAVAEA
+608 ENKPLIIATAAVEA
-622 IGHAPPLAQPWPV
+622 VGHAQPQPQLRQDRKAAQ
-635 NPVTRSATPINSV
+635 SAKPINSV
-648 MMVLNGRSHVVP
+648 VMVLNGRPHMVP
-660 VYERTT
+660 VYDRTT
-666 LPAGV
+666 LHAGV
-671 VLPGPA
+671 VLSGPA
-677 LISETVATTVVE
+677 LISEVVATTVVE
-689 PGWQAECTDQG
+689 PGWQAQCTDQG
-700 NLILER
+700 NLVLER
-706 ISRKEEI
+706 TGAKAEG
-713 PVPATEVDPV
+713 PVSAAEVDPV

-734 IAEQMGITLQNTASS
+734 IAEQMGVTLQNTASS

-787 RHVIRAQGNHM
+787 RQVVQAQGARM
-798 KSGDVYILNSPYLG
+798 KPGDVYVLNSPYLG

-825 FDLQKQNIL
+825 FDPQGEEVL
-834 FYVGNRGHHGDVGGR
+834 FYVGNRGHHADVGGI

-856 NSRSIDEEGV
+856 NSRSIVEEGV
-866 IIPISKVV
+866 IIPVTRVV
-874 AAGRFQE
+874 TAGRFQE
-881 QTMRTILNSGPYPAR
+881 QAMRAILNGGPYPVR
-896 NPDRN
+896 NPDQN
-901 IADLRAQIAAN
+901 IADLQAQIAAN

-918 LQQLVDEF
+918 LQQLVEEF
-926 QLGTV
+926 QLATV
-931 QAYMGHVQA
+931 QDYMGHVQA
-940 NAEESVQQVI
+940 NAEESVRQVI
-950 CSLKNGQFSYE
+950 CSLNSGQFSYE
-961 MDNGATIQARVSID
+961 LDNGAKIQVTVSVD
-975 HHQRS
+975 HQQRS

-993 NNFNAPPAIT
+993 NNFNAPTAIT

-1023 GCLKP
+1023 GCLNP
-1028 ITIVVPQPSMLA
+1028 VTVVVPQPSMLA
-1040 PRHPA
+1040 PRDPA

-1066 GTMAAAQ
+1066 GVMAAAQ
-1073 GTMNNLSFGNGNH
+1073 GTMNNLSFGNTRH

-1101 FAGAAAVQTHMTN
+1101 FAGTAAVQTHMTN
-1114 SHLTDPEVLESRFPV
+1114 SRLTDPEVLESRFPV

-1144 RYRGGDGA
+1144 RYRGGDGV

-1176 GCAGGKPG
+1176 GCAGGSPG

-1194 NGETVALGSCDRVQV
+1194 SGETVPLGSCGRVQ
-1209 QAGDMVIIETPGGG
+1209 ARTGDLVVVETPGGG
-1223 GYGVPRA
+1223 GYGFP

>member
-1 MQRLREV
+1 MVQVSDVPQR
-8 SGLITLWAEDEGLAM
+8 
-23 VRVGGVA
+23 
-30 QSQWR
+30 QWR

-45 DIVARAPDGSLKIHK
+45 DIVARTPEGNLETHK
-60 LLSDHPR
+60 LLSDNPR

-84 PGDPIPSQ
+84 PGDPVPSQ

-102 VATNALLERKGEP
+102 VATNALLERKGER

-121 RGFRHALSI
+121 RGFRHALAI
-130 GHQARPRLFD
+130 GNQARPRLFD

-147 LLYTRVVEIEERVN
+147 LLYTQVVEIEERID
-161 AQGEVIQPLNHS
+161 AQGQVVRPLNHH
-173 RTRATLQAVHD
+173 RTRAALQAVHD
-184 AGIRTLAIVL
+184 AGIRTLAVVL
-194 LHGYRAPDHEQ
+194 LHSYRAPAHEQ
-205 TCGAIAADIGFHH
+205 ACGAIAADIGFRHV
-218 ISLSHRVSPLI
+218 SLSHRVSPLI
-229 KVVARGETTV
+229 KVVGRGETTV

-253 HLAVELGDVP
+253 HLAAELGDVP

-272 LTAAQRFQGKDAI
+272 LAAARQFQGKDAV
-285 LSGPAAGVVGA
+285 LSGPAGGVVGA
-296 VAVTKAADLGLPVIS
+296 VAVTKAAGFGPPMIS

-318 TDVSLCRGEY
+318 TDVSLCHGEY
-328 SRSLET
+328 SRSLEAQ
-334 EVAGVRLRTPMLNI
+334 VAGVRLQTPVLNI

-356 SVCSFAQGRYQ
+356 SICSFAQGRYQ

-386 PLTVTDCNLIL
+386 PLTVTDCNLVL
-397 GKLQPRHC
+397 GKLQSQHC
-405 PAVFGPN
+405 PSVFGPD

-419 VAARRRLTAMAD
+419 EAAREKLAAMA
-431 TIAHDTGQPQSLV
+431 AAVARATGQPQSLV

-463 TVSLERG
+463 TISLERG
-470 CEVKHATL
+470 CQVRRATL
-478 CGYGGAAGQH
+478 CGFGGAAGQH

-526 SLDRPLGNRLEQP
+526 SLNCPLGNRLEQP
-539 VADVLDRLAQAARE
+539 VAATLDHLARAARQ
-553 AVAGQGV
+553 AVASQGV
-560 HPDRITVR
+560 HPTRITVQ
-568 RRLHLRYDGSDTTL
+568 RRLHLRYDVSDTAL
-582 EVQAGSPVAMV
+582 EVQAGSPAAMV

-608 DNKPLIVATAVAEA
+608 ENKPLIIATAAVEA
-622 IGHAPPLAQPWPV
+622 VGHAQPQPQLRQDRKAAQ
-635 NPVTRSATPINSV
+635 SAKPINSV
-648 MMVLNGRSHVVP
+648 VMVLNGRPHMVP
-660 VYERTT
+660 VYDRTT
-666 LPAGV
+666 LHAGV
-671 VLPGPA
+671 VLSGPA
-677 LISETVATTVVE
+677 LISEVVATTVVE
-689 PGWQAECTDQG
+689 PGWQAQCTDQG
-700 NLILER
+700 NLVLER
-706 ISRKEEI
+706 TGAKAEG
-713 PVPATEVDPV
+713 PVSAAEVDPV

-734 IAEQMGITLQNTASS
+734 IAEQMGVTLQNTASS

-787 RHVIRAQGNHM
+787 RQVVQAQGARM
-798 KSGDVYILNSPYLG
+798 KPGDVYVLNSPYLG

-825 FDLQKQNIL
+825 FDPQGEEVL
-834 FYVGNRGHHGDVGGR
+834 FYVGNRGHHADVGGI

-856 NSRSIDEEGV
+856 NSRSIVEEGV
-866 IIPISKVV
+866 IIPVTRVV
-874 AAGRFQE
+874 TAGRFQE
-881 QTMRTILNSGPYPAR
+881 QAMRAILNGGPYPVR
-896 NPDRN
+896 NPDQN
-901 IADLRAQIAAN
+901 IADLQAQIAAN

-918 LQQLVDEF
+918 LQQLVEEF
-926 QLGTV
+926 QLATV
-931 QAYMGHVQA
+931 QDYMGHVQA
-940 NAEESVQQVI
+940 NAEESVRQVI
-950 CSLKNGQFSYE
+950 CSLNSGQFSYE
-961 MDNGATIQARVSID
+961 LDNGAKIQVTVSVD
-975 HHQRS
+975 HQQRS

-993 NNFNAPPAIT
+993 NNFNAPTAIT

-1023 GCLKP
+1023 GCLNP
-1028 ITIVVPQPSMLA
+1028 VTVVVPQPSMLA
-1040 PRHPA
+1040 PRDPA

-1066 GTMAAAQ
+1066 GVMAAAQ
-1073 GTMNNLSFGNGNH
+1073 GTMNNLSFGNTRH

-1101 FAGAAAVQTHMTN
+1101 FAGTAAVQTHMTN
-1114 SHLTDPEVLESRFPV
+1114 SRLTDPEVLESRFPV

-1144 RYRGGDGA
+1144 RYRGGDGV

-1176 GCAGGKPG
+1176 GCAGGSPG

-1194 NGETVALGSCDRVQV
+1194 SGETVPLGSCGRVQ
-1209 QAGDMVIIETPGGG
+1209 ARTGDLVVVETPGGG
-1223 GYGVPRA
+1223 GYGFP

>member
-1 MQRLREV
+1 M
-8 SGLITLWAEDEGLAM
+8 
-23 VRVGGVA
+23 A
-30 QSQWR
+30 QNQWR

-45 DIVARAPDGSLKIHK
+45 DIVARAPDGSLKTHK
-60 LLSDHPR
+60 LLSDNPR

-115 VALAVT
+115 VALVVT
-121 RGFRHALSI
+121 RGFRHALAI
-130 GHQARPRLFD
+130 GNQARPRLFD

-147 LLYTRVVEIEERVN
+147 LLYAQVVEIEERIN
-161 AQGEVIQPLNHS
+161 AQGQVVQPLNHS
-173 RTRATLQAVHD
+173 RTSAALQAVHD
-184 AGIRTLAIVL
+184 AGIRALAVVL
-194 LHGYRAPDHEQ
+194 LHGYRAPTHEQ
-205 TCGAIAADIGFHH
+205 ACGAIAADIGFRHV
-218 ISLSHRVSPLI
+218 SLSHRVSPLI
-229 KVVARGETTV
+229 KVVERGETTV

-253 HLAVELGDVP
+253 HLAAQLGDVP
-263 LLFMQSNGG
+263 LLLMQSNGG
-272 LTAAQRFQGKDAI
+272 LTAAQQFQGKDAI

-296 VAVTKAADLGLPVIS
+296 VAATKAAGFGPPMIS

-318 TDVSLCRGEY
+318 TDVSLCHGEY

-334 EVAGVRLRTPMLNI
+334 HVAGMRLQTPMLNI

-356 SVCSFAQGRYQ
+356 SICSFAQGRYQ

-397 GKLQPRHC
+397 GKLQPQHC
-405 PAVFGPN
+405 PSVFGPN

-419 VAARRRLTAMAD
+419 GAARQKLTAMAAA
-431 TIAHDTGQPQSLV
+431 IAQHTGQPQSLA

-470 CEVKHATL
+470 CQVKHATL
-478 CGYGGAAGQH
+478 CGFGGAAGQH

-526 SLDRPLGNRLEQP
+526 SLNCPLGNRLEES
-539 VADVLDRLAQAARE
+539 VAAVLDRLAQAARQ
-553 AVAGQGV
+553 AVASQGIQ
-560 HPDRITVR
+560 PGRITIQ
-568 RRLHLRYDGSDTTL
+568 RRLHLRYDGSDTAL
-582 EVQAGSPVAMV
+582 EVQAGRPAAMA
-593 EEFRRHHQQRYGFLM
+593 EEFRRRHQQRYGFVM
-608 DNKPLIVATAVAEA
+608 ENKPLIVATAAVEA
-622 IGHAPPLAQPWPV
+622 VGHAQPLTQPHQDC
-635 NPVTRSATPINSV
+635 RATQPAAPINSV
-648 MMVLNGRSHVVP
+648 VMVLNGRPHMTP
-660 VYERTT
+660 VYDQPT
-666 LPAGV
+666 LQAGV
-671 VLPGPA
+671 VLSGPA
-677 LISETVATTVVE
+677 LISEAVATTIVE
-689 PGWQAECTDQG
+689 PGWQARCADQG

-706 ISRKEEI
+706 IGAKIES
-713 PVPATEVDPV
+713 PVAATAVDPV

-734 IAEQMGITLQNTASS
+734 IAEQMGVTLQKTASS

-787 RHVIRAQGNHM
+787 RQVVRDQGIRM
-798 KSGDVYILNSPYLG
+798 KPGDVYVLNSPYLG

-825 FDLQKQNIL
+825 FNPQGRNIL
-834 FYVGNRGHHGDVGGR
+834 FYVGNRGHHGDVGGI

-856 NSRSIDEEGV
+856 NSRSITEEGV

-874 AAGRFQE
+874 TAGNFHE
-881 QTMRTILNSGPYPAR
+881 QAMRTILNSGLYPAR
-896 NPDRN
+896 NPDQN
-901 IADLRAQIAAN
+901 IADLRAQVAAN

-918 LQQLVDEF
+918 LQKLVDEF
-926 QLGTV
+926 QLATV

-940 NAEESVQQVI
+940 NAEESVRQVI
-950 CSLKNGQFSYE
+950 CSLNSGRFSYE
-961 MDNGATIQARVSID
+961 LDNGAKIQVMVSVD

-993 NNFNAPPAIT
+993 DNFNAPTAIS

-1028 ITIVVPQPSMLA
+1028 VTIVAPQPSMLA
-1040 PRHPA
+1040 PGDPA

-1066 GTMAAAQ
+1066 GVMAAAQ
-1073 GTMNNLSFGNGNH
+1073 GTMNNLSFGNTDY

-1101 FAGAAAVQTHMTN
+1101 FSGAAAVQTHMTN
-1114 SHLTDPEVLESRFPV
+1114 SRLTDPEVLESRFPV

-1167 ANRRRIPPY
+1167 SNRRRIPPY
-1176 GCAGGKPG
+1176 GCAGGRPG
-1184 APGRNWLERA
+1184 APGRNWLERSS
-1194 NGETVALGSCDRVQV
+1194 GETITLGSCDRVQV
-1209 QAGDMVIIETPGGG
+1209 QAGDV
-1223 GYGVPRA
+1223 VV

>member
-1 MQRLREV
+1 MAQR
-8 SGLITLWAEDEGLAM
+8 
-23 VRVGGVA
+23 
-30 QSQWR
+30 QWR

-45 DIVARAPDGSLKIHK
+45 DIVARTPDGSLKTHK
-60 LLSDHPR
+60 LLSDNPR

-102 VATNALLERKGEP
+102 VATNALLERKGEQ

-130 GHQARPRLFD
+130 GNQARPRLFD
-140 LEIRRPE
+140 LQIRRPE
-147 LLYTRVVEIEERVN
+147 LLYAQVVEIEERID
-161 AQGEVIQPLNHS
+161 AQGRVVRPLNHHQ
-173 RTRATLQAVHD
+173 TRATLQAVHD
-184 AGIRTLAIVL
+184 AGIRTLAVVL
-194 LHGYRAPDHEQ
+194 LHSYRAPAHEQ
-205 TCGAIAADIGFHH
+205 TCGAIAADIGFRHV
-218 ISLSHRVSPLI
+218 SLSHQVSPLI
-229 KVVARGETTV
+229 KVVGRGETTV

-253 HLAVELGDVP
+253 HLAAELGDVP
-263 LLFMQSNGG
+263 LLFMQSSGG
-272 LTAAQRFQGKDAI
+272 LTAARQFQGKDAV

-296 VAVTKAADLGLPVIS
+296 VAVTKAAGFGPPMIS

-318 TDVSLCRGEY
+318 TDVSLCHGEY
-328 SRSLET
+328 SRSLEAQA
-334 EVAGVRLRTPMLNI
+334 AGVRLQTPMLNI

-356 SVCSFAQGRYQ
+356 SICSFAQGRYQ

-397 GKLQPRHC
+397 GKLQPQHC
-405 PAVFGPN
+405 PTVFGPN

-419 VAARRRLTAMAD
+419 VAARRKLTAMA
-431 TIAHDTGQPQSLV
+431 AAVAGATGQPQSLM

-463 TVSLERG
+463 TISLERG
-470 CEVKHATL
+470 CEVRHATL
-478 CGYGGAAGQH
+478 CGFGGAAGQH

-512 YGLGQAAIRALRQQ
+512 YGLGQAVIRALRQQ
-526 SLDRPLGNRLEQP
+526 SLNRPLGNRLEQP
-539 VADVLDRLAQAARE
+539 VASTLDHLAQAARQ
-553 AVAGQGV
+553 AVASQGV
-560 HPDRITVR
+560 HPTGITIQ
-568 RRLHLRYDGSDTTL
+568 RRLHLRYAGSDTAL
-582 EVQAGSPVAMV
+582 EVQAGSPAAMV
-593 EEFRRHHQQRYGFLM
+593 EEFRRHHHQRYGFLM
-608 DNKPLIVATAVAEA
+608 ENKPLIIATAAVEA
-622 IGHAPPLAQPWPV
+622 VGHAEPLAQPRQDHKA
-635 NPVTRSATPINSV
+635 TRPATPINSV
-648 MMVLNGRSHVVP
+648 VMVLNGRPHMAP
-660 VYERTT
+660 VYDRTT
-666 LPAGV
+666 LGAGV
-671 VLPGPA
+671 VLSGPA
-677 LISETVATTVVE
+677 LISEAVATTVVE
-689 PGWQAECTDQG
+689 PGWQARCTDQG

-706 ISRKEEI
+706 TGAKAEG
-713 PVPATEVDPV
+713 PVAAREVDPV
-723 MLEVFHNRYMS
+723 MLEVFHSRYMS
-734 IAEQMGITLQNTASS
+734 IAEQMGVTLQNTASS

-762 FDAHGNLVANA
+762 FDTHGNLVANA

-787 RHVIRAQGNHM
+787 RQVVQAQGARM
-798 KSGDVYILNSPYLG
+798 KPGDVYVLNSPYLG

-825 FDLQKQNIL
+825 FDPPGQDVL
-834 FYVGNRGHHGDVGGR
+834 FYVGNRGHHADVGGI

-856 NSRSIDEEGV
+856 NSRSIVEEGV
-866 IIPISKVV
+866 IIPISRLVE
-874 AAGRFQE
+874 AGHFQE
-881 QTMRTILNSGPYPAR
+881 QAMRAILTSGPYPVR
-896 NPDRN
+896 NPDQN
-901 IADLRAQIAAN
+901 IADLQAQVAAN
-912 ACGVAE
+912 ARGVAE
-918 LQQLVDEF
+918 LQQLVEEF
-926 QLGTV
+926 QLATV
-931 QAYMGHVQA
+931 QDYMGHVQA
-940 NAEESVQQVI
+940 NAEESVRQVI
-950 CSLKNGQFSYE
+950 CSLNSGQFSYE
-961 MDNGATIQARVSID
+961 LDNGALVQVTVSVD
-975 HHQRS
+975 HQQRS

-993 NNFNAPPAIT
+993 NNFNAPTAIT
-1003 RAVVLYVFRTLVKAN
+1003 RAVVLYVFRTLVKAD

-1040 PRHPA
+1040 PRDPA

-1066 GTMAAAQ
+1066 GVMAAAQ
-1073 GTMNNLSFGNGNH
+1073 GTMNNLSFGNRNH

-1114 SHLTDPEVLESRFPV
+1114 SRLTDPEVLESRFPV
-1129 RVECFEIREGSGGAG
+1129 RVECFEIRDGSGGAG
-1144 RYRGGDGA
+1144 RHRGGDGV
-1152 RRRLRFLEPMEVMIL
+1152 RRHLRFLEPMEVMIL

-1176 GCAGGKPG
+1176 GCAGGSPG

-1194 NGETVALGSCDRVQV
+1194 CGETVPLGSCDRVQA
-1209 QAGDMVIIETPGGG
+1209 QAGDLVVIETPGGG
-1223 GYGVPRA
+1223 GYGFP

>member
-1 MQRLREV
+1 MAQR
-8 SGLITLWAEDEGLAM
+8 
-23 VRVGGVA
+23 
-30 QSQWR
+30 QWR

-45 DIVARAPDGSLKIHK
+45 DIVARTPDGSLKTHK
-60 LLSDHPR
+60 LLSDNPR

-92 AIAEVRMGTT
+92 DIAEVRMGTT
-102 VATNALLERKGEP
+102 VATNALLERKGEQ

-130 GHQARPRLFD
+130 GNQARPRLFD

-147 LLYTRVVEIEERVN
+147 LLYAQVVEIEERID
-161 AQGEVIQPLNHS
+161 AQGRVVRPLNHHQ
-173 RTRATLQAVHD
+173 TRATLQAVHD
-184 AGIRTLAIVL
+184 AGIRTLAVVL
-194 LHGYRAPDHEQ
+194 LHSYRAPAHEQ
-205 TCGAIAADIGFHH
+205 TCGAIAADIGFRHV
-218 ISLSHRVSPLI
+218 SLSHQVSPLI
-229 KVVARGETTV
+229 KVVGRGETTV

-253 HLAVELGDVP
+253 HLAAELRDVP
-263 LLFMQSNGG
+263 LLFMQSSGG
-272 LTAAQRFQGKDAI
+272 LTAARQFQGKDAV

-296 VAVTKAADLGLPVIS
+296 VAVTKAAGFGPPMIS

-318 TDVSLCRGEY
+318 TDVSLCHGEY
-328 SRSLET
+328 SRSLEAQA
-334 EVAGVRLRTPMLNI
+334 AGVRLQTPMLNI

-356 SVCSFAQGRYQ
+356 SICSFAQGRYQ

-397 GKLQPRHC
+397 GKLQPQHC
-405 PAVFGPN
+405 PTVFGPN

-419 VAARRRLTAMAD
+419 VAARRKLTAMA
-431 TIAHDTGQPQSLV
+431 AAVAGATGQPQSLM

-463 TVSLERG
+463 TISLERG
-470 CEVKHATL
+470 CEVRHATL
-478 CGYGGAAGQH
+478 CGFGGAAGQH

-505 MAGVLSA
+505 LAGVLSA
-512 YGLGQAAIRALRQQ
+512 YGLGQAVIRALRQQ
-526 SLDRPLGNRLEQP
+526 SLNRPLGNRLEQP
-539 VADVLDRLAQAARE
+539 VAATLDHLAQAARQ
-553 AVAGQGV
+553 AVASQGV
-560 HPDRITVR
+560 HPTGITIQ
-568 RRLHLRYDGSDTTL
+568 RRLHLRYAGSDTAL
-582 EVQAGSPVAMV
+582 EVQAGSPAAMV

-608 DNKPLIVATAVAEA
+608 ENKPLIIATAAVEA
-622 IGHAPPLAQPWPV
+622 VGRAQPLAQPRQDHKA
-635 NPVTRSATPINSV
+635 TRPATPINSV
-648 MMVLNGRSHVVP
+648 VMVLNGRPHMAP
-660 VYERTT
+660 VYDRTT
-666 LPAGV
+666 LGAGV
-671 VLPGPA
+671 VLSGPA
-677 LISETVATTVVE
+677 LISEAVATTVVE
-689 PGWQAECTDQG
+689 PGWQARCTDQG

-706 ISRKEEI
+706 TGAKAEG
-713 PVPATEVDPV
+713 PVAAREVDPV
-723 MLEVFHNRYMS
+723 MLEVFHSRYMS
-734 IAEQMGITLQNTASS
+734 IAEQMGVTLQNTASS

-762 FDAHGNLVANA
+762 FDTHGNLVANA

-787 RHVIRAQGNHM
+787 RQVVQAQGTRM
-798 KSGDVYILNSPYLG
+798 KPGDVYVLNSPYLG

-825 FDLQKQNIL
+825 FDPPGQDVL
-834 FYVGNRGHHGDVGGR
+834 FYVGNRGHHGDVGGI

-856 NSRSIDEEGV
+856 NSRSIVEEGV
-866 IIPISKVV
+866 IIPISRLVE
-874 AAGRFQE
+874 AGHFQE
-881 QTMRTILNSGPYPAR
+881 QAMRAILTSGPYPVR
-896 NPDRN
+896 NPDQN
-901 IADLRAQIAAN
+901 IADLQAQVAAN
-912 ACGVAE
+912 ARGVAE
-918 LQQLVDEF
+918 LQQLVEEF
-926 QLGTV
+926 QLATV
-931 QAYMGHVQA
+931 QDYMGHVQA
-940 NAEESVQQVI
+940 NAEESVRQVI
-950 CSLKNGQFSYE
+950 CSLNSGQFSYE
-961 MDNGATIQARVSID
+961 LDNGALVQVTVSVD
-975 HHQRS
+975 HQQRS

-993 NNFNAPPAIT
+993 NNFNAPTAIT
-1003 RAVVLYVFRTLVKAN
+1003 RAVVLYVFRTLVKAD

-1040 PRHPA
+1040 PRDPA

-1066 GTMAAAQ
+1066 GVMAAAQ
-1073 GTMNNLSFGNGNH
+1073 GTMNNLSFGNRNH

-1114 SHLTDPEVLESRFPV
+1114 SRLTDPEVLESRFPV

-1144 RYRGGDGA
+1144 RHRGGDGV

-1176 GCAGGKPG
+1176 GCAGGSPG

-1194 NGETVALGSCDRVQV
+1194 CGETVPLGSCDRVQA
-1209 QAGDMVIIETPGGG
+1209 QTGDLVVIETPGGG
-1223 GYGVPRA
+1223 GYGFP

>member
-1 MQRLREV
+1 MVR
-8 SGLITLWAEDEGLAM
+8 GGGLA
-23 VRVGGVA
+23 
-30 QSQWR
+30 QKQWR

-45 DIVARAPDGSLKIHK
+45 DIVARSPDGTLKTHK

-67 QSLDAP
+67 HPLDAP
-73 VQGIREVLNLA
+73 VQGIREVLNLP

-102 VATNALLERKGEP
+102 VATNALLERTGER
-115 VALAVT
+115 VALAMT

-130 GHQARPRLFD
+130 GNQARPQLFD
-140 LEIRRPE
+140 LEIHRPE
-147 LLYTRVVEIEERVN
+147 LLYTQVVEIEERVD
-161 AQGEVIQPLNHS
+161 AQGEVIHPLNHDQ
-173 RTRATLQAVHD
+173 TRATLQAVYD
-184 AGIRTLAIVL
+184 AGIRTLAVVL
-194 LHGYRAPDHEQ
+194 LHGYRAPAHEQ
-205 TCGAIAADIGFHH
+205 LCGAIAADIGFRH
-218 ISLSHRVSPLI
+218 ISLSHQVSPLI
-229 KVVARGETTV
+229 KVVGRGETTV

-253 HLAVELGDVP
+253 RLVAALGDVP

-272 LTAAQRFQGKDAI
+272 LTAAQQFQGKDAI

-296 VAVTKAADLGLPVIS
+296 VAVTKAAGCGPPMIS

-318 TDVSLCRGEY
+318 TDVSLCQGEY

-334 EVAGVRLRTPMLNI
+334 HVAGVHLQTPMLNI

-356 SVCSFAQGRYQ
+356 SICSFAQGRYQ
-367 VGPDSAGAD
+367 VGPESAGAD

-386 PLTVTDCNLIL
+386 PLTITDCNLIL
-397 GKLQPRHC
+397 GKLQPQHL
-405 PAVFGPN
+405 PGMFGSD

-419 VAARRRLTAMAD
+419 VAARQRLVAMAAAI
-431 TIAHDTGQPQSLV
+431 TQHTGQPQSLV

-463 TVSLERG
+463 TISLERG
-470 CEVKHATL
+470 CDVREATL
-478 CGYGGAAGQH
+478 CGFGGAAGQH

-493 DVLGIRRILFHP
+493 DALGIRRILFHP

-526 SLDRPLGNRLEQP
+526 SLNRPLGSRWEEP
-539 VADVLDRLAQAARE
+539 VATILDHLAQSARQ
-553 AVAGQGV
+553 AVANQGV
-560 HPDRITVR
+560 HPGGITIQ
-568 RRLHLRYDGSDTTL
+568 RRLHLRYGGSDTAL
-582 EVQAGSPVAMV
+582 EVQASSPAAMA

-608 DNKPLIVATAVAEA
+608 ENKPLIITTAAVEA
-622 IGHAPPLAQPWPV
+622 IGHAHPLPQSRRNKRTTQP
-635 NPVTRSATPINSV
+635 AMPINSV
-648 MMVLNGRSHVVP
+648 VMVLNGRPRMAP
-660 VYERTT
+660 VHDRTK
-666 LPAGV
+666 LQPGV

-677 LISETVATTVVE
+677 LISEAVATTVVE
-689 PGWQAECTDQG
+689 PGWQARCTDQG

-706 ISRKEEI
+706 IDTKVEI
-713 PVPATEVDPV
+713 SVAATDVDPV

-734 IAEQMGITLQNTASS
+734 IAEQMGVVLQKTASS
-749 VNIKERCDFSCAV
+749 VNMKERCDFSCAV
-762 FDAHGNLVANA
+762 FDDRGNLVANA
-773 PHLPVHLGSMSESV
+773 PHLPVHLGSMSDSV
-787 RHVIRAQGNHM
+787 RQVVQAQGNQM
-798 KSGDVYILNSPYLG
+798 KPGDVYVLNSPYLG

-825 FDLQKQNIL
+825 FDLQKGTIP
-834 FYVGNRGHHGDVGGR
+834 FYVGNRGHHGDVGGL

-856 NSRSIDEEGV
+856 HSRSIEEEGV
-866 IIPISKVV
+866 IIPINKIV
-874 AAGRFQE
+874 AAGHFQE
-881 QTMRTILNSGPYPAR
+881 QTMRAILDRGPYPVR
-896 NPDRN
+896 NPDQN
-901 IADLRAQIAAN
+901 IADLHAQIAAN
-912 ACGVAE
+912 ACGVAA
-918 LQQLVDEF
+918 LQHLVDEF

-940 NAEESVQQVI
+940 NAEESVRQVI
-950 CSLKNGQFSYE
+950 SNLSGGRFSYE
-961 MDNGATIQARVSID
+961 LDNGAQIHVMVSID
-975 HHQRS
+975 HHRRS

-993 NNFNAPPAIT
+993 NNFNAPTAIT
-1003 RAVVLYVFRTLVKAN
+1003 RAAVLYVFRTLVKAN

-1028 ITIVVPQPSMLA
+1028 ITIVVPQASMLA

-1073 GTMNNLSFGNGNH
+1073 GTMNNLSFGNNNH

-1101 FAGAAAVQTHMTN
+1101 FAGASAVQTHMTN
-1114 SHLTDPEVLESRFPV
+1114 SRLTDPEVLESRFPV

-1167 ANRRRIPPY
+1167 SNRRRIPPY
-1176 GCAGGKPG
+1176 GCAGGNPG
-1184 APGRNWLERA
+1184 APGRNWLERVD
-1194 NGETVALGSCDRVQV
+1194 GEVVPLASCDRVQA
-1209 QAGDMVIIETPGGG
+1209 QAGEMVVIETPGGG
-1223 GYGVPRA
+1223 GYGAPCP

>member
-1 MQRLREV
+1 M
-8 SGLITLWAEDEGLAM
+8 
-23 VRVGGVA
+23 A
-30 QSQWR
+30 QHQWR

-45 DIVARAPDGSLKIHK
+45 DIVASTPDGSLKTHK
-60 LLSDHPR
+60 LLSDNPR

-92 AIAEVRMGTT
+92 AIAEVRVGTT
-102 VATNALLERKGEP
+102 VATNALLERKGEQ

-130 GHQARPRLFD
+130 GNQARPRLFD

-147 LLYTRVVEIEERVN
+147 LLYTQVVEIEERID
-161 AQGEVIQPLNHS
+161 AQGWVVRPLNHHQ
-173 RTRATLQAVHD
+173 TRATLQAVHD

-194 LHGYRAPDHEQ
+194 LHSYRAPAHEQ
-205 TCGAIAADIGFHH
+205 ICGAIAADIGFRHVF
-218 ISLSHRVSPLI
+218 LSHQVSPLI
-229 KVVARGETTV
+229 KVVGRGETTV
-239 VDAYLSPLLRRYVD
+239 VDAYLSPLLQRYVD
-253 HLAVELGDVP
+253 HLAAELGDVP
-263 LLFMQSNGG
+263 LLFMQSSGG
-272 LTAAQRFQGKDAI
+272 LTAARQFQGKDAV

-296 VAVTKAADLGLPVIS
+296 VAVTKAAGFGPPMIS

-318 TDVSLCRGEY
+318 TDVSLCHGEY
-328 SRSLET
+328 SRSLEAQ
-334 EVAGVRLRTPMLNI
+334 VAGVRLQTPMLNI

-397 GKLQPRHC
+397 GKLQSQHC
-405 PAVFGPN
+405 PTVFGPN

-419 VAARRRLTAMAD
+419 VAARRKLTAMA
-431 TIAHDTGQPQSLV
+431 AAVAQATGQPQSLM

-463 TVSLERG
+463 TISLGRG
-470 CEVKHATL
+470 CEVRHATL
-478 CGYGGAAGQH
+478 CGFGGAAGQH

-526 SLDRPLGNRLEQP
+526 SINRPLPLGSRLEQP
-539 VADVLDRLAQAARE
+539 VAATLDHLAQAARQ
-553 AVAGQGV
+553 AVASQGI
-560 HPDRITVR
+560 HPTRITIQ
-568 RRLHLRYDGSDTTL
+568 RRLHLRYDGSDTAL
-582 EVQAGSPVAMV
+582 EVSAGSPAAMV

-608 DNKPLIVATAVAEA
+608 ESKPLIIATAAVEA
-622 IGHAPPLAQPWPV
+622 AGHSQPLAQPRQDHKLTQP
-635 NPVTRSATPINSV
+635 ATPINSV
-648 MMVLNGRSHVVP
+648 VMVLSGRPHVAP
-660 VYERTT
+660 VYDRTT
-666 LPAGV
+666 LRAGV
-671 VLPGPA
+671 VLSGPA
-677 LISETVATTVVE
+677 LISEAVATTVVE
-689 PGWQAECTDQG
+689 PGWQAQCTDQG

-706 ISRKEEI
+706 TGAKAEG
-713 PVPATEVDPV
+713 PVVAREVDPV
-723 MLEVFHNRYMS
+723 MLEVFHSRYMS
-734 IAEQMGITLQNTASS
+734 IAEQMGVTLQNTASS

-762 FDAHGNLVANA
+762 FDTHGNLVANA

-787 RHVIRAQGNHM
+787 RQVVQAQGARM
-798 KSGDVYILNSPYLG
+798 KPGDVYVLNSPYLG

-825 FDLQKQNIL
+825 FDPRGQDVL
-834 FYVGNRGHHGDVGGR
+834 FYVGSRGHHADVGGI

-856 NSRSIDEEGV
+856 NSRSIVEEGV
-866 IIPISKVV
+866 IIPISRIVE
-874 AAGRFQE
+874 AGRFQE
-881 QTMRTILNSGPYPAR
+881 QAMRAILASGPYPVR
-896 NPDRN
+896 NPDQN
-901 IADLRAQIAAN
+901 IADLQAQVAAN
-912 ACGVAE
+912 ARGVAE
-918 LQQLVDEF
+918 LQQLVEEF
-926 QLGTV
+926 QLATV
-931 QAYMGHVQA
+931 QDYMGHVQA
-940 NAEESVQQVI
+940 NAEESVRQVI
-950 CSLKNGQFSYE
+950 CSLNSGQFSYE
-961 MDNGATIQARVSID
+961 LDNGAVIQVTVSVD
-975 HHQRS
+975 HQQRS
-980 AVVDFTGSSPQLD
+980 AVVDFTGSSPQLG
-993 NNFNAPPAIT
+993 NNFNAPTAIT

-1040 PRHPA
+1040 PRAPA

-1066 GTMAAAQ
+1066 GVMAAAQ
-1073 GTMNNLSFGNGNH
+1073 GTMNNLSFGNKNH

-1114 SHLTDPEVLESRFPV
+1114 SRLTDPEVLESRFPV

-1144 RYRGGDGA
+1144 RYRGGDGV

-1176 GCAGGKPG
+1176 GCAGGSPG
-1184 APGRNWLERA
+1184 APGRSWLERA
-1194 NGETVALGSCDRVQV
+1194 CGETVPLGSCDRVQA
-1209 QAGDMVIIETPGGG
+1209 QAEDLVVIETPGGG
-1223 GYGVPRA
+1223 GYGFP

>member
-1 MQRLREV
+1 M
-8 SGLITLWAEDEGLAM
+8 SD
-23 VRVGGVA
+23 VA
-30 QSQWR
+30 QKQWR

-45 DIVARAPDGSLKIHK
+45 DIVARTPDGSLKTHK
-60 LLSDHPR
+60 LLSDNPR

-84 PGDPIPSQ
+84 PGDPIPSR

-102 VATNALLERKGEP
+102 VATNALLERKGER

-121 RGFRHALSI
+121 RGFRHALTI
-130 GHQARPRLFD
+130 GNQARPRLFD

-147 LLYTRVVEIEERVN
+147 LLYSQVVEIEERVD
-161 AQGEVIQPLNHS
+161 AQGRVVQPLNHG

-184 AGIRTLAIVL
+184 AGIHTLAVVL
-194 LHGYRAPDHEQ
+194 LHGYRAPAHEQ
-205 TCGAIAADIGFHH
+205 ACGAIAADIGFRHV
-218 ISLSHRVSPLI
+218 SLSHRVSPLI
-229 KVVARGETTV
+229 KLVERGETTV

-253 HLAVELGDVP
+253 HLAAELGDVP

-272 LTAAQRFQGKDAI
+272 LTAARQFQGKDAV

-296 VAVTKAADLGLPVIS
+296 VAVTKAAGLGPPMIS

-318 TDVSLCRGEY
+318 TDVSLCHGEY
-328 SRSLET
+328 SRSLEAR
-334 EVAGVRLRTPMLNI
+334 VAGVRLQTPMLNI

-397 GKLQPRHC
+397 GKLQPQHC
-405 PAVFGPN
+405 PSVFGPN
-412 RQSALDP
+412 RRSPLDP
-419 VAARRRLTAMAD
+419 VAARRKLAAMAA
-431 TIAHDTGQPQSLV
+431 TIAQATGQPQSLV

-463 TVSLERG
+463 TISLERG

-478 CGYGGAAGQH
+478 CGFGGAAGQH

-512 YGLGQAAIRALRQQ
+512 YGLGHAAIRALRQQ
-526 SLDRPLGNRLEQP
+526 SLNRPLGNRLEQS
-539 VADVLDRLAQAARE
+539 VTATLDHLAQAAHQ
-553 AVAGQGV
+553 AVASQGV
-560 HPDRITVR
+560 HPSRIIVQ
-568 RRLHLRYDGSDTTL
+568 RRLHLRYGGSDTAL
-582 EVQAGSPVAMV
+582 EVQAASPVAMV

-608 DNKPLIVATAVAEA
+608 ENKPLIIATAAVEA
-622 IGHAPPLAQPWPV
+622 VGHAQPLAQSRK
-635 NPVTRSATPINSV
+635 NNTATQPAAPINSV
-648 MMVLNGRSHVVP
+648 VIVLNGGPHVAP
-660 VYERTT
+660 VHDRTT
-666 LPAGV
+666 LQSGA

-677 LISETVATTVVE
+677 LITETVATTVVE
-689 PGWQAECTDQG
+689 PGWQARCTDQG
-700 NLILER
+700 NLVLDR
-706 ISRKEEI
+706 IDAKAEN
-713 PVPATEVDPV
+713 PVAAPAVDPV

-734 IAEQMGITLQNTASS
+734 IAEQMGVTLQKTASS

-787 RHVIRAQGNHM
+787 RHVVRTEGTRM
-798 KSGDVYILNSPYLG
+798 KAGDVYVLNSPYLG

-825 FDLQKQNIL
+825 FDPQGRDVL
-834 FYVGNRGHHGDVGGR
+834 FYVGNRGHHGDVGGI

-856 NSRSIDEEGV
+856 NSRSIAEEGV
-866 IIPISKVV
+866 IIPVSKLV
-874 AAGRFQE
+874 AAGHFQE
-881 QTMRTILNSGPYPAR
+881 QAVGAVLNSGPYPAR
-896 NPDRN
+896 NPGQN

-918 LQQLVDEF
+918 LRQLVAEF
-926 QLGTV
+926 QLDTV
-931 QAYMGHVQA
+931 HAYMGHVQA
-940 NAEESVQQVI
+940 NAEESVRQVI
-950 CSLKNGQFSYE
+950 SSLHSGRFSYE
-961 MDNGATIQARVSID
+961 LDNGATIRVAVSVD
-975 HHQRS
+975 HRQRS
-980 AVVDFTGSSPQLD
+980 AVVDFTGSSPQLE
-993 NNFNAPPAIT
+993 NNFNAPTAIT
-1003 RAVVLYVFRTLVKAN
+1003 RAVVLYVFRTLVKAE

-1028 ITIVVPQPSMLA
+1028 VTIVVPQPSMLA
-1040 PRHPA
+1040 PREPA

-1066 GTMAAAQ
+1066 GVMAAAQ
-1073 GTMNNLSFGNGNH
+1073 GTMNNLSFGNNHH
-1086 QYYETIGGGS
+1086 QYYETIGGGA

-1101 FAGAAAVQTHMTN
+1101 FDGAAAVQTHMTN
-1114 SHLTDPEVLESRFPV
+1114 SRLTDPEVLESRFPV

-1144 RYRGGDGA
+1144 RHRGGDGA

-1176 GCAGGKPG
+1176 GCAGGSPG
-1184 APGRNWLERA
+1184 APGRNWLERVD
-1194 NGETVALGSCDRVQV
+1194 GETVALGSCDRVQV
-1209 QAGDMVIIETPGGG
+1209 QAGDRVVIETPGGG
-1223 GYGVPRA
+1223 GYGAP

>member
-1 MQRLREV
+1 MAQR
-8 SGLITLWAEDEGLAM
+8 
-23 VRVGGVA
+23 
-30 QSQWR
+30 QWR

-45 DIVARAPDGSLKIHK
+45 DIVARTPDGSLKTHK
-60 LLSDHPR
+60 LLSDNPR

-92 AIAEVRMGTT
+92 DIAEVRMGTT
-102 VATNALLERKGEP
+102 VATNALLERKGEQ

-130 GHQARPRLFD
+130 GNQARPRLFD

-147 LLYTRVVEIEERVN
+147 LLYAQVVEIEERMD
-161 AQGEVIQPLNHS
+161 AQGRVVRPLNHHQ
-173 RTRATLQAVHD
+173 TRATLQAVHD
-184 AGIRTLAIVL
+184 AGIRTLAVVL
-194 LHGYRAPDHEQ
+194 LHSYRAPAHEQ
-205 TCGAIAADIGFHH
+205 TCGAIAADIGFRHV
-218 ISLSHRVSPLI
+218 SLSHQVSPLI
-229 KVVARGETTV
+229 KVVGRGETTV

-253 HLAVELGDVP
+253 HLAAELGDVP
-263 LLFMQSNGG
+263 LLFMQSSGG
-272 LTAAQRFQGKDAI
+272 LTAARQFQGKDAV

-296 VAVTKAADLGLPVIS
+296 VAVTKAAGFGPPMIS

-318 TDVSLCRGEY
+318 TDVSLCHGEY
-328 SRSLET
+328 SRSLEAQA
-334 EVAGVRLRTPMLNI
+334 AGVRLQTPMLNI

-356 SVCSFAQGRYQ
+356 SICSFAQGRYQ

-397 GKLQPRHC
+397 GKLQPQHC
-405 PAVFGPN
+405 PTVFGPN

-419 VAARRRLTAMAD
+419 VAARRKLTAMA
-431 TIAHDTGQPQSLV
+431 AAVAGATGQPQSLM

-463 TVSLERG
+463 TISLERG
-470 CEVKHATL
+470 CEVRHATL
-478 CGYGGAAGQH
+478 CGFGGAAGQH

-512 YGLGQAAIRALRQQ
+512 YGLGQAVIRALRQQ
-526 SLDRPLGNRLEQP
+526 SLNRPLGNRLEQP
-539 VADVLDRLAQAARE
+539 VAATLDHLAQAARQ
-553 AVAGQGV
+553 AVASQGV
-560 HPDRITVR
+560 HPTGITIQ
-568 RRLHLRYDGSDTTL
+568 RRLHLRYDGSDTAL
-582 EVQAGSPVAMV
+582 EVQAGSPAAMV

-608 DNKPLIVATAVAEA
+608 ENKPLIIATAAVEA
-622 IGHAPPLAQPWPV
+622 VGRAQPLAQPRQDHKATQP
-635 NPVTRSATPINSV
+635 ATPINSV
-648 MMVLNGRSHVVP
+648 VMVLNGRPHMAP
-660 VYERTT
+660 VHDRTT
-666 LPAGV
+666 LGAGV
-671 VLPGPA
+671 VLSGPA
-677 LISETVATTVVE
+677 LISEAVATTVVE
-689 PGWQAECTDQG
+689 PGWQARCTDQG

-706 ISRKEEI
+706 TGAKAEG
-713 PVPATEVDPV
+713 PVAAREVDPV
-723 MLEVFHNRYMS
+723 MLEVFHSRYMS
-734 IAEQMGITLQNTASS
+734 IAEQMGVTLQNTASS

-762 FDAHGNLVANA
+762 FDTHGNLVANA

-787 RHVIRAQGNHM
+787 RQVVQAQGARM
-798 KSGDVYILNSPYLG
+798 KPGDVYVLNSPYLG

-825 FDLQKQNIL
+825 FDPPGQDVL
-834 FYVGNRGHHGDVGGR
+834 FYVGNRGHHGDVGGI

-856 NSRSIDEEGV
+856 NSRSIVEEGV
-866 IIPISKVV
+866 IIPISRLVE
-874 AAGRFQE
+874 AGHFQE
-881 QTMRTILNSGPYPAR
+881 QAMRAILTSGPYPVR
-896 NPDRN
+896 NPDQN
-901 IADLRAQIAAN
+901 IADLQAQVAAN
-912 ACGVAE
+912 ARGVAE
-918 LQQLVDEF
+918 LQQLVEEF
-926 QLGTV
+926 QLATV
-931 QAYMGHVQA
+931 QDYMGHVQA
-940 NAEESVQQVI
+940 NAEESVRQVI
-950 CSLKNGQFSYE
+950 CSLNSGQFSYE
-961 MDNGATIQARVSID
+961 LDNGAVVQVTVSVD
-975 HHQRS
+975 HQQRS

-993 NNFNAPPAIT
+993 NNFNAPTAIT
-1003 RAVVLYVFRTLVKAN
+1003 RAVVLYVFRTLVKAD

-1040 PRHPA
+1040 PRDPA

-1066 GTMAAAQ
+1066 GVMAAAQ
-1073 GTMNNLSFGNGNH
+1073 GTMNNLSFGNRNH

-1101 FAGAAAVQTHMTN
+1101 FAGATAVQTHMTN
-1114 SHLTDPEVLESRFPV
+1114 SRLTDPEVLESRFPV
-1129 RVECFEIREGSGGAG
+1129 RVECFEIRDGSGGAG
-1144 RYRGGDGA
+1144 RHRGGDGV

-1176 GCAGGKPG
+1176 GCAGGSPG

-1194 NGETVALGSCDRVQV
+1194 CGETVPLGSCGRAQA
-1209 QAGDMVIIETPGGG
+1209 QAGDLVVIETPGGG
-1223 GYGVPRA
+1223 GYGFP

>member
-1 MQRLREV
+1 
-8 SGLITLWAEDEGLAM
+8 M
-23 VRVGGVA
+23 VRTGGGA
-30 QSQWR
+30 QGQWR

-45 DIVARAPDGSLKIHK
+45 DIVAMAPDGSLKTRK
-60 LLSDHPR
+60 LLSQHPR
-67 QSLDAP
+67 QVLDAP

-84 PGDPIPSQ
+84 PDDPIPSQ

-115 VALAVT
+115 VALAIT

-130 GHQARPRLFD
+130 GYQARPRLFD

-147 LLYTRVVEIEERVN
+147 AFYAQVVEIEERIN
-161 AQGEVIQPLNHS
+161 AQGEIIQPLNHR
-173 RTRATLQAVHD
+173 RTRAALQAVHD
-184 AGIRTLAIVL
+184 AGIRSLAVVL
-194 LHGYRAPDHEQ
+194 LHSYRTPVHEQ
-205 TCGAIAADIGFHH
+205 ACGAIAAETGFHH
-218 ISLSHRVSPLI
+218 VSLSHQVSPLI
-229 KVVARGETTV
+229 KVVGRGETTV
-239 VDAYLSPLLRRYVD
+239 ADAYLSPLLRRYVD
-253 HLAVELGDVP
+253 HLAAALGDVP
-263 LLFMQSNGG
+263 LLFMQSSGG
-272 LTAAQRFQGKDAI
+272 LTAARRFQGKDAI

-296 VAVTKAADLGLPVIS
+296 VAVTKAAGLDSPIIS

-318 TDVSLCRGEY
+318 TDVSLCHGEY
-328 SRSLET
+328 SRSLES
-334 EVAGVRLRTPMLNI
+334 EGAGVRLRTPMLNI

-356 SVCSFAQGRYQ
+356 SICSFAQGRYQ
-367 VGPDSAGAD
+367 VGPESAGAD

-386 PLTVTDCNLIL
+386 PLTVTDCNLVL

-412 RQSALDP
+412 RQSPLDTR
-419 VAARRRLTAMAD
+419 AAREKLMAMAAV
-431 TIAHDTGQPQSLV
+431 IGQATGQPQSLA

-463 TVSLERG
+463 TISLERG
-470 CEVKHATL
+470 CQVKQTTL

-488 ACLVA
+488 ACPVA

-512 YGLGQAAIRALRQQ
+512 YGLGQAAIRALRQR
-526 SLDRPLGNRLEQP
+526 SLDCPLGNRPEP
-539 VADVLDRLAQAARE
+539 SVVAVLDELSQAARQ
-553 AVAGQGV
+553 AVASQGI
-560 HPDRITVR
+560 HPGRITIQ
-568 RRLHLRYDGSDTTL
+568 RRLHLRYGGSDTTL
-582 EVQAGSPVAMV
+582 AVQVGSPAAMG
-593 EEFRRHHQQRYGFLM
+593 EEFRRRHQQRYGFVM
-608 DNKPLIVATAVAEA
+608 DNKPLIVATAAVEA
-622 IGHAPPLAQPWPV
+622 VGHAQPLAQGHRDNPATGPATPV
-635 NPVTRSATPINSV
+635 NSV
-648 MMVLNGRSHVVP
+648 VMVLNGRPRMTP
-660 VYERTT
+660 VYERAT

-671 VLPGPA
+671 VLSGPA
-677 LISETVATTVVE
+677 LIAEAVATTVVE
-689 PGWQAECTDQG
+689 LGWQARCSGQG

-706 ISRKEEI
+706 ISDKEDDSI
-713 PVPATEVDPV
+713 SATEADPV
-723 MLEVFHNRYMS
+723 LLEVFHNRYMS
-734 IAEQMGITLQNTASS
+734 IAEQMGVTLQNTASS
-749 VNIKERCDFSCAV
+749 VNIKERRDFSCAV
-762 FDAHGNLVANA
+762 FDGRGNLVANA

-787 RHVIRAQGNHM
+787 RQVIRSEGIGM

-825 FDLQKQNIL
+825 FDPQEQTIL
-834 FYVGNRGHHGDVGGR
+834 FYVGNRGHHGDVGGL

-866 IIPISKVV
+866 TIPISKLVKTGHV
-874 AAGRFQE
+874 QE
-881 QTMRTILNSGPYPAR
+881 RAMRSILGSGPYPAR
-896 NPDRN
+896 NPDQN

-912 ACGVAE
+912 ACGVAQ
-918 LQQLVDEF
+918 LQQLVEEF
-926 QLGTV
+926 QLTTV
-931 QAYMGHVQA
+931 QAYMGHVQD
-940 NAEESVQQVI
+940 NAEESVRQVI
-950 CSLKNGQFSYE
+950 CSLEDGQFSYE
-961 MDNGATIQARVSID
+961 MDNGATIQVTVSID
-975 HHQRS
+975 RQQRS
-980 AVVDFTGSSPQLD
+980 AVVDFTGSSPQLND
-993 NNFNAPPAIT
+993 NFNAPTAIT

-1040 PRHPA
+1040 PSPPA

-1066 GTMAAAQ
+1066 GTMAASQ
-1073 GTMNNLSFGNGNH
+1073 GTMNNLSFGNSKH
-1086 QYYETIGGGS
+1086 QYYETIAGGS

-1101 FAGAAAVQTHMTN
+1101 FAGASAVQTHMTN
-1114 SHLTDPEVLESRFPV
+1114 SYLTDPEVLESRFPV

-1176 GCAGGKPG
+1176 GRAGGGPG
-1184 APGRNWLERA
+1184 APGRNWLERSS
-1194 NGETVALGSCDRVQV
+1194 GEIVALGSCDRVQV

-1223 GYGVPRA
+1223 GYGTPRNKC

>member
-1 MQRLREV
+1 M
-8 SGLITLWAEDEGLAM
+8 
-23 VRVGGVA
+23 A
-30 QSQWR
+30 QNQWR

-45 DIVARAPDGSLKIHK
+45 DIVARAPDGSLKTHK
-60 LLSDHPR
+60 LLSDNPR

-115 VALAVT
+115 VALVVT
-121 RGFRHALSI
+121 RGFRHALAI
-130 GHQARPRLFD
+130 GNQARPRLFD

-147 LLYTRVVEIEERVN
+147 LLYAQVVEIEERIN
-161 AQGEVIQPLNHS
+161 AQGQVVQPLNHS
-173 RTRATLQAVHD
+173 RTRAALQAVHD
-184 AGIRTLAIVL
+184 TGIRALAVVL
-194 LHGYRAPDHEQ
+194 LHGYRAPTHEQ
-205 TCGAIAADIGFHH
+205 ACGAIAADIGFRHV
-218 ISLSHRVSPLI
+218 SLSHRVSPLI
-229 KVVARGETTV
+229 KVVGRGETTV

-253 HLAVELGDVP
+253 HLAAQLGDVP
-263 LLFMQSNGG
+263 LLLMQSNGG
-272 LTAAQRFQGKDAI
+272 LTAAQQFQGKDAI

-296 VAVTKAADLGLPVIS
+296 VAATKAAGLGPPMIS

-318 TDVSLCRGEY
+318 TDVSLCHGEY

-334 EVAGVRLRTPMLNI
+334 HVAGMRLQTPMLNI

-356 SVCSFAQGRYQ
+356 SICSFAQGRYQ

-397 GKLQPRHC
+397 GKLQPQHC
-405 PAVFGPN
+405 PSVFGPN

-419 VAARRRLTAMAD
+419 GAARQKLTAMAAA
-431 TIAHDTGQPQSLV
+431 IAQHTGQPQSLA

-470 CEVKHATL
+470 CQVKHATL
-478 CGYGGAAGQH
+478 CGFGGAAGQH

-526 SLDRPLGNRLEQP
+526 SLNCPLGNRLEES
-539 VADVLDRLAQAARE
+539 VAAVLDRLAQAARQ
-553 AVAGQGV
+553 AVASQGIQ
-560 HPDRITVR
+560 PGRITIQ
-568 RRLHLRYDGSDTTL
+568 RRLHLRYDGSDTAL
-582 EVQAGSPVAMV
+582 EVQAGRPAAMA
-593 EEFRRHHQQRYGFLM
+593 EEFRRRHQQRYGFVM
-608 DNKPLIVATAVAEA
+608 ENKPLIVATAAVEA
-622 IGHAPPLAQPWPV
+622 VGHAQPLTQPHQDC
-635 NPVTRSATPINSV
+635 RATQPAAPINSV
-648 MMVLNGRSHVVP
+648 VMVLNGRPHMTP
-660 VYERTT
+660 VYDQPT
-666 LPAGV
+666 LQAGV
-671 VLPGPA
+671 VLSGPA
-677 LISETVATTVVE
+677 LISEAVATTIVE
-689 PGWQAECTDQG
+689 PGWQARCADQG

-706 ISRKEEI
+706 IGAKIES
-713 PVPATEVDPV
+713 PVAATAVDPV

-734 IAEQMGITLQNTASS
+734 IAEQMGVTLQKTASS

-787 RHVIRAQGNHM
+787 RQVVRDQGIRM
-798 KSGDVYILNSPYLG
+798 KPGDVYVLNSPYLG

-825 FDLQKQNIL
+825 FNPQGRNIL
-834 FYVGNRGHHGDVGGR
+834 FYVGNRGHHGDVGGI

-856 NSRSIDEEGV
+856 NSRSITEEGV

-874 AAGRFQE
+874 TAGNFHE
-881 QTMRTILNSGPYPAR
+881 QAMRTILNSGLYPAR
-896 NPDRN
+896 NPDQN
-901 IADLRAQIAAN
+901 IADLRAQVAAN

-918 LQQLVDEF
+918 LQKLVDEF
-926 QLGTV
+926 QLATV
-931 QAYMGHVQA
+931 QAYMSHVQA
-940 NAEESVQQVI
+940 NAEESVRQVI
-950 CSLKNGQFSYE
+950 CSLNSGRFSYE
-961 MDNGATIQARVSID
+961 LDNGAKIQVMVSVD

-993 NNFNAPPAIT
+993 DNFNAPTAIS

-1028 ITIVVPQPSMLA
+1028 VTIVAPQPSMLA
-1040 PRHPA
+1040 PGDPA

-1066 GTMAAAQ
+1066 GVMAAAQ
-1073 GTMNNLSFGNGNH
+1073 GTMNNLSFGNTDY

-1101 FAGAAAVQTHMTN
+1101 FSGTAAVQTHMTN
-1114 SHLTDPEVLESRFPV
+1114 SRLTDPEVLESRFPV

-1167 ANRRRIPPY
+1167 SNRRRIPPY
-1176 GCAGGKPG
+1176 GCAGGRPG
-1184 APGRNWLERA
+1184 APGRNWLERSS
-1194 NGETVALGSCDRVQV
+1194 GETITLGSCDRVQV
-1209 QAGDMVIIETPGGG
+1209 QAGDVVVIETPGGG
-1223 GYGVPRA
+1223 GYGFP

>member
-1 MQRLREV
+1 MAQ
-8 SGLITLWAEDEGLAM
+8 G
-23 VRVGGVA
+23 GGVA
-30 QSQWR
+30 KNQWR

-45 DIVARAPDGSLKIHK
+45 DIVARAPDGSLKTHK

-102 VATNALLERKGEP
+102 VATNALLERKGER

-121 RGFRHALSI
+121 RGFRHALAI
-130 GHQARPRLFD
+130 GNQARPRLFD

-147 LLYTRVVEIEERVN
+147 VLYTQVVEIEERIN
-161 AQGEVIQPLNHS
+161 AQGQVIHPLNHS

-184 AGIRTLAIVL
+184 AGIRALAIVL
-194 LHGYRAPDHEQ
+194 LHGYRAPAHEQ
-205 TCGAIAADIGFHH
+205 TCGAIAADIGFRH
-218 ISLSHRVSPLI
+218 ISLSHQVSPLI
-229 KVVARGETTV
+229 KVVGRGETTV

-253 HLAVELGDVP
+253 HLGAALGDVP

-272 LTAAQRFQGKDAI
+272 LTAAEQFQGKDAI

-296 VAVTKAADLGLPVIS
+296 VAVTKAAGLHPPMIS

-318 TDVSLCRGEY
+318 TDVSLCHGEY
-328 SRSLET
+328 SRSLEA
-334 EVAGVRLRTPMLNI
+334 EVAGVRLQTPMLNI

-356 SVCSFAQGRYQ
+356 SICSFAQGRYQ

-397 GKLQPRHC
+397 GKLQPQHC
-405 PAVFGPN
+405 PSVFGPN

-419 VAARRRLTAMAD
+419 VAARQRLMAMAAA
-431 TIAHDTGQPQSLV
+431 IAQATGQPQSLV

-463 TVSLERG
+463 TISLARG
-470 CEVKHATL
+470 CEVRHATL
-478 CGYGGAAGQH
+478 CGFGGAAGQH

-526 SLDRPLGNRLEQP
+526 SLNRPLGKRLEES
-539 VADVLDRLAQAARE
+539 VAAVLDHLSQAARQ

-560 HPDRITVR
+560 PPSRITIQ
-568 RRLHLRYDGSDTTL
+568 RRLHLRYGGSDTAL
-582 EVQAGSPVAMV
+582 EVQAGSPAAMA

-608 DNKPLIVATAVAEA
+608 ENKPLIIATAVVEA
-622 IGHAPPLAQPWPV
+622 IGHAQPLAQPRQG
-635 NPVTRSATPINSV
+635 NQATQPAQPINSV
-648 MMVLNGRSHVVP
+648 VMVLDGRPRMAP
-660 VYERTT
+660 VYDRTR
-666 LPAGV
+666 LQAGV
-671 VLPGPA
+671 VLSGPA
-677 LISETVATTVVE
+677 LISEVVATTIVE
-689 PGWQAECTDQG
+689 PGWQAQCTDQG
-700 NLILER
+700 NLVLER
-706 ISRKEEI
+706 ISAKAES
-713 PVPATEVDPV
+713 PVAAMAVDPV

-734 IAEQMGITLQNTASS
+734 IAEQMGVTLQNTASS

-787 RHVIRAQGNHM
+787 RQVVRAQETRM
-798 KSGDVYILNSPYLG
+798 KPGDVYVLNSPYLG

-819 TVITPV
+819 TVISPV
-825 FDLQKQNIL
+825 FDPQGGDIL
-834 FYVGNRGHHGDVGGR
+834 FYVGNRGHHGDVGGI

-856 NSRSIDEEGV
+856 NSRSIAEEGV
-866 IIPISKVV
+866 VIPISKIV

-881 QTMRTILNSGPYPAR
+881 QTMRATLNTGPYPAR
-896 NPDRN
+896 NPDQN

-912 ACGVAE
+912 AHGVAA
-918 LQQLVDEF
+918 LQQLVDKF
-926 QLGTV
+926 RLGTV

-940 NAEESVQQVI
+940 NAEESVRQVI
-950 CSLKNGQFSYE
+950 SNLSSGQFSYE
-961 MDNGATIQARVSID
+961 LDNGAKIQVMVSVD
-975 HHQRS
+975 HQQRS
-980 AVVDFTGSSPQLD
+980 AVVDFTGSSPQLE
-993 NNFNAPPAIT
+993 NNFNAPTAISK
-1003 RAVVLYVFRTLVKAN
+1003 AVVLYVFRTLVKAN

-1028 ITIVVPQPSMLA
+1028 ITIVVPQASMLA

-1066 GTMAAAQ
+1066 GVMAASQ
-1073 GTMNNLSFGNGNH
+1073 GTMNNLSFGNANH

-1101 FAGAAAVQTHMTN
+1101 FAGASAVQTHMTN

-1176 GCAGGKPG
+1176 GWAGGSPG

-1194 NGETVALGSCDRVQV
+1194 SGETVPLGSCDRVQA
-1209 QAGDMVIIETPGGG
+1209 QPGDMVVIETPGGG
-1223 GYGVPRA
+1223 GYGAP

>member
-1 MQRLREV
+1 
-8 SGLITLWAEDEGLAM
+8 M
-23 VRVGGVA
+23 VPGDDVT
-30 QSQWR
+30 QNQWR

-45 DIVARAPDGSLKIHK
+45 DIVARSPDGSLKTRK

-84 PGDPIPSQ
+84 PGDPIPSP

-102 VATNALLERKGEP
+102 VATNALLERTGEP
-115 VALAVT
+115 VALATT
-121 RGFRHALSI
+121 RGFRHALAI
-130 GHQARPRLFD
+130 GDQARPHLFD

-147 LLYTRVVEIEERVN
+147 LLYTQVVEIEERIN
-161 AQGEVIQPLNHS
+161 AQGEVIHPLNHDQ
-173 RTRATLQAVHD
+173 TRATLQAVHD
-184 AGIRTLAIVL
+184 AGIHALAIVL
-194 LHGYRAPDHEQ
+194 LHGYRAPAHEQ
-205 TCGAIAADIGFHH
+205 ICGAIAADIGFRHV
-218 ISLSHRVSPLI
+218 SLSHQVSPLI
-229 KVVARGETTV
+229 KVVGRGETTV

-253 HLAVELGDVP
+253 RLAAALGDVP

-272 LTAAQRFQGKDAI
+272 LTAAERFQGKDAI

-296 VAVTKAADLGLPVIS
+296 VAVTKGAGLQSPMIS

-318 TDVSLCRGEY
+318 TDVSLCHGEY
-328 SRSLET
+328 SRSLEA
-334 EVAGVRLRTPMLNI
+334 EVAGVRLQTPMLNI

-356 SVCSFAQGRYQ
+356 SICSFAQGRYQ
-367 VGPDSAGAD
+367 VGPESAGAD

-397 GKLQPRHC
+397 GKLQPQHL
-405 PAVFGPN
+405 PGMFGAN

-419 VAARRRLTAMAD
+419 VAARQRLVAMAAA
-431 TIAHDTGQPQSLV
+431 IAQHTGQPQSLV
-444 AVATGFITV
+444 SVATGFITV
-453 AVETMAKAMK
+453 AVETMAKAIK
-463 TVSLERG
+463 TISLERG
-470 CEVKHATL
+470 CGVRGATL
-478 CGYGGAAGQH
+478 CGFGGAAGQH

-526 SLDRPLGNRLEQP
+526 SLNCPLGNRLEEP
-539 VADVLDRLAQAARE
+539 VAATLDHLTQAARQ
-553 AVAGQGV
+553 AVASQGV
-560 HPDRITVR
+560 HPGRITIR
-568 RRLHLRYDGSDTTL
+568 RRLHLRYGGSDTAL
-582 EVQAGSPVAMV
+582 EVEASSPAAMV
-593 EEFRRHHQQRYGFLM
+593 EEFRRRHQQRYGFLM
-608 DNKPLIVATAVAEA
+608 ENKPLIIATAAAEA
-622 IGHAPPLAQPWPV
+622 IGHAQPLAQARRNNKSTQP
-635 NPVTRSATPINSV
+635 ATPINSV
-648 MMVLNGRSHVVP
+648 VMVLNGRPHMAP
-660 VYERTT
+660 VHDRTR
-666 LPAGV
+666 LQAGV
-671 VLPGPA
+671 VLSGPA
-677 LISETVATTVVE
+677 LISEAVATTIVE
-689 PGWQAECTDQG
+689 SGWQAQCTDQG

-706 ISRKEEI
+706 IGTKAEI
-713 PVPATEVDPV
+713 SVAATGVDPV

-734 IAEQMGITLQNTASS
+734 IAEQMGVVLQKTASS
-749 VNIKERCDFSCAV
+749 VNIKERRDFSCAV

-773 PHLPVHLGSMSESV
+773 PHVPVHLGSMSDSV
-787 RHVIRAQGNHM
+787 RQVVRSQGAQM
-798 KSGDVYILNSPYLG
+798 ERDDVYVLNSPYLG

-825 FDLQKQNIL
+825 FDSQKRNIL
-834 FYVGNRGHHGDVGGR
+834 FYVGNRGHHGDVGGL

-856 NSRSIDEEGV
+856 NSRSIEEEGV
-866 IIPISKVV
+866 IIPISKIV
-874 AAGRFQE
+874 AAGHFQE
-881 QTMRTILNSGPYPAR
+881 QAMRAILNGGPYPAR
-896 NPDRN
+896 NPDQN
-901 IADLRAQIAAN
+901 IADLQAQIAAN
-912 ACGVAE
+912 AYGVAA
-918 LQQLVDEF
+918 LQHLVDEF

-931 QAYMGHVQA
+931 QAYMGHVQD
-940 NAEESVQQVI
+940 NAEESVRRVI
-950 CSLKNGQFSYE
+950 SDLSSGQFSYE
-961 MDNGATIQARVSID
+961 LDNGAKIHVMVSID
-975 HHQRS
+975 HHQRR

-993 NNFNAPPAIT
+993 NNFNAPTAIT

-1028 ITIVVPQPSMLA
+1028 ITIVVPQASMLA
-1040 PRHPA
+1040 PRYPA

-1066 GTMAAAQ
+1066 GIMAAAQ
-1073 GTMNNLSFGNGNH
+1073 GTMNNLSFGNSNH

-1101 FAGAAAVQTHMTN
+1101 FAGASAVQTHMTN

-1144 RYRGGDGA
+1144 RHRGGDGA

-1176 GCAGGKPG
+1176 GCAGGNPG
-1184 APGRNWLERA
+1184 TPGRNWLERA
-1194 NGETVALGSCDRVQV
+1194 NGETVPLGSCDRVQV
-1209 QAGDMVIIETPGGG
+1209 QVGDMVIIETPGGG
-1223 GYGVPRA
+1223 GYGAP

>member
-1 MQRLREV
+1 M
-8 SGLITLWAEDEGLAM
+8 
-23 VRVGGVA
+23 A
-30 QSQWR
+30 QNQWR

-45 DIVARAPDGSLKIHK
+45 DIVARAPDGSLKTHK
-60 LLSDHPR
+60 LLSDNPR

-73 VQGIREVLNLA
+73 VQGIQEVLNLA

-115 VALAVT
+115 VALVVT
-121 RGFRHALSI
+121 RGFRHALAI
-130 GHQARPRLFD
+130 GNQARPRLFD

-147 LLYTRVVEIEERVN
+147 LLYAQVVEIEERIN
-161 AQGEVIQPLNHS
+161 AQGQVVQPLNHS
-173 RTRATLQAVHD
+173 RTSAALQAVHD
-184 AGIRTLAIVL
+184 AGIRALAVVL
-194 LHGYRAPDHEQ
+194 LHGYRAPTHEQ
-205 TCGAIAADIGFHH
+205 ACGAIAADIGFRHV
-218 ISLSHRVSPLI
+218 SLSHRVSPLI
-229 KVVARGETTV
+229 KVVGRGETTV

-253 HLAVELGDVP
+253 HLAAQLGDVP
-263 LLFMQSNGG
+263 LLLMQSNGG
-272 LTAAQRFQGKDAI
+272 LTAAQQFQGKDAI

-296 VAVTKAADLGLPVIS
+296 VAATKAAGFGPPMIS

-318 TDVSLCRGEY
+318 TDVSLCHGEY

-334 EVAGVRLRTPMLNI
+334 HVAGMRLQTPMLNI

-356 SVCSFAQGRYQ
+356 SICSFAQGRYQ

-397 GKLQPRHC
+397 GKLQPQHC
-405 PAVFGPN
+405 PSVFGPN

-419 VAARRRLTAMAD
+419 GAARQKLTAMAAA
-431 TIAHDTGQPQSLV
+431 IAQHTGQPQSLA

-470 CEVKHATL
+470 CQVKHATL
-478 CGYGGAAGQH
+478 CGFGGAAGQH

-526 SLDRPLGNRLEQP
+526 SLNCPLGNRLEES
-539 VADVLDRLAQAARE
+539 VAAVLDRLAQAARQ
-553 AVAGQGV
+553 AVASQGIQ
-560 HPDRITVR
+560 PGRITIQ
-568 RRLHLRYDGSDTTL
+568 RRLHLRYDGSDTAL
-582 EVQAGSPVAMV
+582 EVQAGRPAAMA
-593 EEFRRHHQQRYGFLM
+593 EEFRRRHQQRYGFVM
-608 DNKPLIVATAVAEA
+608 ENKPLIVATAAVEA
-622 IGHAPPLAQPWPV
+622 VGHAQPLTQPHQDC
-635 NPVTRSATPINSV
+635 RATQPAAPINSV
-648 MMVLNGRSHVVP
+648 VMVLNGRPHMTL
-660 VYERTT
+660 VYDRPT
-666 LPAGV
+666 LQAGV
-671 VLPGPA
+671 VLSGPA
-677 LISETVATTVVE
+677 LISEAVATTIVE
-689 PGWQAECTDQG
+689 PGWQARCADQG

-706 ISRKEEI
+706 IGAKIES
-713 PVPATEVDPV
+713 PVAATAVDPV

-734 IAEQMGITLQNTASS
+734 IAEQMGVTLQKTASS

-787 RHVIRAQGNHM
+787 RQVVRDQGIRM
-798 KSGDVYILNSPYLG
+798 KPGDVYVLNSPYLG

-825 FDLQKQNIL
+825 FNPQGRNIL
-834 FYVGNRGHHGDVGGR
+834 FYVGNRGHHGDVGGI

-856 NSRSIDEEGV
+856 NSRSITEEGV

-874 AAGRFQE
+874 TAGNFHE
-881 QTMRTILNSGPYPAR
+881 QAMRTILNSGLYPAR
-896 NPDRN
+896 NPDQN
-901 IADLRAQIAAN
+901 IADLRAQVAAN

-918 LQQLVDEF
+918 LQKLVDEF
-926 QLGTV
+926 QLATV

-940 NAEESVQQVI
+940 NAEESVRQVI
-950 CSLKNGQFSYE
+950 CSLNSGRFSYE
-961 MDNGATIQARVSID
+961 LDNGAKIQVMVSVD

-993 NNFNAPPAIT
+993 DNFNAPTAIT

-1028 ITIVVPQPSMLA
+1028 VTIVAPQPSMLA
-1040 PRHPA
+1040 PGDPA

-1066 GTMAAAQ
+1066 GVMAAAQ
-1073 GTMNNLSFGNGNH
+1073 GTMNNLSFGNTDY

-1101 FAGAAAVQTHMTN
+1101 FSGAAAVQTHMTN
-1114 SHLTDPEVLESRFPV
+1114 SRLTDPEVLESRFPV

-1167 ANRRRIPPY
+1167 SNRRRIPPY
-1176 GCAGGKPG
+1176 GCAGGRPG
-1184 APGRNWLERA
+1184 APGRNWLERSS
-1194 NGETVALGSCDRVQV
+1194 GETITLGSCDRVQV
-1209 QAGDMVIIETPGGG
+1209 QAGDVVVIETPGGG
-1223 GYGVPRA
+1223 GYGFP

>member
-1 MQRLREV
+1 MVQV
-8 SGLITLWAEDEGLAM
+8 SD
-23 VRVGGVA
+23 VDRH
-30 QSQWR
+30 QWR

-45 DIVARAPDGSLKIHK
+45 DIVARTPDGSLKIRK

-73 VQGIREVLNLA
+73 VQGIREVLNLG
-84 PGDPIPSQ
+84 PGDPIPSR

-102 VATNALLERKGEP
+102 VATNALLERKGER

-130 GHQARPRLFD
+130 GNQARPRLFD

-147 LLYTRVVEIEERVN
+147 LLYDQVVEIEERIN
-161 AQGEVIQPLNHS
+161 AQGQVIRLLNHHQ
-173 RTRATLQAVHD
+173 TRATLQAVYD

-194 LHGYRAPDHEQ
+194 LHSYRAPAHEQ
-205 TCGAIAADIGFHH
+205 TCGAIAADIGFRHV
-218 ISLSHRVSPLI
+218 SLSHQVSPLI
-229 KVVARGETTV
+229 KVVGRGETTV

-263 LLFMQSNGG
+263 LLFMQSSGG
-272 LTAAQRFQGKDAI
+272 LAAARQFQGKDAI

-296 VAVTKAADLGLPVIS
+296 VAVTKAAGFSPPMIS

-318 TDVSLCRGEY
+318 TDVSLCHGEY
-328 SRSLET
+328 SRSLEAQ
-334 EVAGVRLRTPMLNI
+334 VAGVRLQTPMLNI

-356 SVCSFAQGRYQ
+356 SICSFAQGRYQ

-397 GKLQPRHC
+397 GKLQPQHC
-405 PAVFGPN
+405 PTVFGPN
-412 RQSALDP
+412 RQSALEP
-419 VAARRRLTAMAD
+419 GAAREKLTAMA
-431 TIAHDTGQPQSLV
+431 AAVAQATGQPQSLV

-463 TVSLERG
+463 TISLERG
-470 CEVKHATL
+470 CQVRHATL
-478 CGYGGAAGQH
+478 CGFGGAAGQH

-526 SLDRPLGNRLEQP
+526 SLNHPLGNRLEQP
-539 VADVLDRLAQAARE
+539 VAATLDHLAQAARQ
-553 AVAGQGV
+553 AVASQGI
-560 HPDRITVR
+560 HPTRITIQ
-568 RRLHLRYDGSDTTL
+568 RRLHLRYDGSDTAL
-582 EVQAGSPVAMV
+582 EVQAGSPAAMV

-608 DNKPLIVATAVAEA
+608 ENKPLIIATAAVEA
-622 IGHAPPLAQPWPV
+622 VGHAQPHAQPPSQPRQDHRATRPV
-635 NPVTRSATPINSV
+635 TPINSV
-648 MMVLNGRSHVVP
+648 VMVLSGRPHMVP
-660 VYERTT
+660 VYDRTT
-666 LPAGV
+666 LRAGV
-671 VLPGPA
+671 VLSGPA
-677 LISETVATTVVE
+677 LITEAVATTVVE
-689 PGWQAECTDQG
+689 PGWQAQCTDQG

-706 ISRKEEI
+706 TGAKAEG
-713 PVPATEVDPV
+713 PVAAREVDPM

-734 IAEQMGITLQNTASS
+734 IAEQMGVTLQNTASS

-787 RHVIRAQGNHM
+787 RQVVQAQGVHM
-798 KSGDVYILNSPYLG
+798 KPGDVYVLNSPYLG

-825 FDLQKQNIL
+825 FDPQGGDVL
-834 FYVGNRGHHGDVGGR
+834 FYVGNRGHHGDVGGI

-856 NSRSIDEEGV
+856 NSRSIVEEGV
-866 IIPISKVV
+866 IIPVSRIVK
-874 AAGRFQE
+874 AGRFQE
-881 QTMRTILNSGPYPAR
+881 QTMRAILNSGPYPVR
-896 NPDRN
+896 NPDQN
-901 IADLRAQIAAN
+901 IADLQAQVAAN

-918 LQQLVDEF
+918 LRQLVEEF
-926 QLGTV
+926 QLATV
-931 QAYMGHVQA
+931 QDYMGHVQA
-940 NAEESVQQVI
+940 NAEESVRQVI
-950 CSLKNGQFSYE
+950 RSLNSGQFSYE
-961 MDNGATIQARVSID
+961 LDNGAKIQVMVSVD
-975 HHQRS
+975 HQQRS
-980 AVVDFTGSSPQLD
+980 AVVDFTGSSPQLE
-993 NNFNAPPAIT
+993 NNFNAPTAIT

-1040 PRHPA
+1040 PRDPA

-1066 GTMAAAQ
+1066 GVMAAAQ
-1073 GTMNNLSFGNGNH
+1073 GTMNNLSFGNTHH

-1114 SHLTDPEVLESRFPV
+1114 SRLTDPEVLESRFPV

-1176 GCAGGKPG
+1176 GCAGGSPG
-1184 APGRNWLERA
+1184 ALGRNWLERA
-1194 NGETVALGSCDRVQV
+1194 GGGTVPLGSCDRVQA
-1209 QAGDMVIIETPGGG
+1209 QPGDMVVIETPGGG
-1223 GYGVPRA
+1223 GYGVPCV

>member
-1 MQRLREV
+1 M
-8 SGLITLWAEDEGLAM
+8 SD
-23 VRVGGVA
+23 VA
-30 QSQWR
+30 QRQWR

-45 DIVARAPDGSLKIHK
+45 DIVARTPEGSLKTHK
-60 LLSDHPR
+60 LLSDNPR

-73 VQGIREVLNLA
+73 VQGIREVLNLP
-84 PGDPIPSQ
+84 PGEPVPPR

-102 VATNALLERKGEP
+102 VATNALLERKGER

-130 GHQARPRLFD
+130 GNQARPRLFD

-147 LLYTRVVEIEERVN
+147 SLYTQVVEIEERIN
-161 AQGEVIQPLNHS
+161 AQGEVIQPLNRS
-173 RTRATLQAVHD
+173 RTRATLQAVYD

-194 LHGYRAPDHEQ
+194 LHSYRAPAHEQ
-205 TCGAIAADIGFHH
+205 TCGAIAADVGFHH
-218 ISLSHRVSPLI
+218 VSLSHRVSPLI
-229 KVVARGETTV
+229 KVVGRGETTV

-253 HLAVELGDVP
+253 HLAAELGDVP

-272 LTAAQRFQGKDAI
+272 LAAARQFQGKDAV

-296 VAVTKAADLGLPVIS
+296 VAVTKAAGFGSPMIS

-318 TDVSLCRGEY
+318 TDVSLCHGEY
-328 SRSLET
+328 SRSLEAR
-334 EVAGVRLRTPMLNI
+334 VAGVRLQTPMLNI

-356 SVCSFAQGRYQ
+356 SICSFAQGRYQ

-386 PLTVTDCNLIL
+386 PLTVTDCNLVL
-397 GKLQPRHC
+397 GKLQPQHC
-405 PAVFGPN
+405 PTVFGPN

-419 VAARRRLTAMAD
+419 EAAREKLAAMA
-431 TIAHDTGQPQSLV
+431 AAVAQATGQPQSLV
-444 AVATGFITV
+444 AVATGFLTV

-463 TVSLERG
+463 TISLERG
-470 CEVKHATL
+470 CEVRRATL
-478 CGYGGAAGQH
+478 CGFGGAAGQH

-526 SLDRPLGNRLEQP
+526 SLNCPLGSRLEQS
-539 VADVLDRLAQAARE
+539 VAATLDRLARAARQ
-553 AVAGQGV
+553 AVASQGV
-560 HPDRITVR
+560 HPTRITVQ
-568 RRLHLRYDGSDTTL
+568 RRLHLHYDGSDTAL
-582 EVQAGSPVAMV
+582 EVQEGTPAAMV
-593 EEFRRHHQQRYGFLM
+593 EEFRHHHQQRYGFLVK
-608 DNKPLIVATAVAEA
+608 NKRLIIATAAVEA
-622 IGHAPPLAQPWPV
+622 VGHAQPLAQLRQDQKIAQP
-635 NPVTRSATPINSV
+635 AKPINSV
-648 MMVLNGRSHVVP
+648 VMVLNGRPRMAP
-660 VYERTT
+660 VYDRTT
-666 LPAGV
+666 LQAGV
-671 VLPGPA
+671 VLSGPA
-677 LISETVATTVVE
+677 LISEVVATTVVE
-689 PGWQAECTDQG
+689 PGWQAQCTDQG

-706 ISRKEEI
+706 TGAKAED
-713 PVPATEVDPV
+713 PVSAAEVDPV

-734 IAEQMGITLQNTASS
+734 IAEQMGVTLQNTASS

-762 FDAHGNLVANA
+762 FDAYGNLVANA

-787 RHVIRAQGNHM
+787 RQVVRSQGTRM
-798 KSGDVYILNSPYLG
+798 KSGDVYVLNSPYLG

-825 FDLQKQNIL
+825 FDPQGEDVL
-834 FYVGNRGHHGDVGGR
+834 FYVGNRGHHADVGGI

-856 NSRSIDEEGV
+856 NSRFIAEEGV
-866 IIPISKVV
+866 IIPITRVV
-874 AAGRFQE
+874 TAGCFQE
-881 QTMRTILNSGPYPAR
+881 QAMRAILNGGSYPVR
-896 NPDRN
+896 NPDQN

-918 LQQLVDEF
+918 LQQLVEEF
-926 QLGTV
+926 QLATV
-931 QAYMGHVQA
+931 QDYMGHVQA
-940 NAEESVQQVI
+940 NAEESVRQVI
-950 CSLKNGQFSYE
+950 CSLNSGRFSYE
-961 MDNGATIQARVSID
+961 LDNGAKIQVTVSVD
-975 HHQRS
+975 HQQRS
-980 AVVDFTGSSPQLD
+980 AVVDFTGSSLQLD
-993 NNFNAPPAIT
+993 NNFNAPAAIT

-1028 ITIVVPQPSMLA
+1028 VTIVVPPGSMLA
-1040 PRHPA
+1040 PRNPA

-1066 GTMAAAQ
+1066 GVMAAAQ
-1073 GTMNNLSFGNGNH
+1073 GTMNNLSFGNNNH

-1096 GAGPG
+1096 GAGSG
-1101 FAGAAAVQTHMTN
+1101 FAGASAVQTHMTN
-1114 SHLTDPEVLESRFPV
+1114 SRLTDPEVLESRFPV

-1144 RYRGGDGA
+1144 RYRGGDGV

-1167 ANRRRIPPY
+1167 ANRRRVPPY
-1176 GCAGGKPG
+1176 GCAGGSPG

-1194 NGETVALGSCDRVQV
+1194 SGEIVPLGSCDRVQAR
-1209 QAGDMVIIETPGGG
+1209 AGDMVVIETPGGG
-1223 GYGVPRA
+1223 GYGVP

>member
-1 MQRLREV
+1 M
-8 SGLITLWAEDEGLAM
+8 
-23 VRVGGVA
+23 A
-30 QSQWR
+30 QNQWR

-60 LLSDHPR
+60 LLSDNPQ

-73 VQGIREVLNLA
+73 VQGIREVFNLA

-92 AIAEVRMGTT
+92 TIAEVRMGTT

-115 VALAVT
+115 VALATT
-121 RGFRHALSI
+121 RGFRHALAI

-147 LLYTRVVEIEERVN
+147 LLYTQVVEIDERID

-173 RTRATLQAVHD
+173 QTRAALQAVHD
-184 AGIRTLAIVL
+184 AGIRALAVVF
-194 LHGYRAPDHEQ
+194 LHGYRTPAHEQ
-205 TCGAIAADIGFHH
+205 ACGAIAADVGFRH
-218 ISLSHRVSPLI
+218 ISLSHQVSPLI
-229 KVVARGETTV
+229 KVVGRGETTV

-253 HLAVELGDVP
+253 HLVAALGDVP

-272 LTAAQRFQGKDAI
+272 LTAAQGFQGKDAI

-296 VAVTKAADLGLPVIS
+296 VAVTKAAGLGPPMIS

-318 TDVSLCRGEY
+318 TDVSLCHGEY
-328 SRSLET
+328 SRSLEA
-334 EVAGVRLRTPMLNI
+334 EAAGVRLQTPMLNI

-356 SVCSFAQGRYQ
+356 SICSFAQGRYQ

-386 PLTVTDCNLIL
+386 PLTVTDCNLML
-397 GKLQPRHC
+397 GKLQPQHC
-405 PAVFGPN
+405 PALFGPN
-412 RQSALDP
+412 RQSVLDP
-419 VAARRRLTAMAD
+419 VAARQRLIAMAAA
-431 TIAHDTGQPQSLV
+431 IAQDTGQPQSLA

-463 TVSLERG
+463 TISLERG
-470 CEVKHATL
+470 CEVKHASL
-478 CGYGGAAGQH
+478 CGFGGAAGQH

-526 SLDRPLGNRLEQP
+526 SLDCPLGHRLEQP
-539 VADVLDRLAQAARE
+539 VAAILDHLAQAARQ
-553 AVAGQGV
+553 AVASQGV
-560 HPDRITVR
+560 HPSRITIQ

-582 EVQAGSPVAMV
+582 EVQASSPAAMV
-593 EEFRRHHQQRYGFLM
+593 EEFKRRHQQRYGFLM
-608 DNKPLIVATAVAEA
+608 ENKPFIIATAVVEA
-622 IGHAPPLAQPWPV
+622 IGHAHSLAQPHQ
-635 NPVTRSATPINSV
+635 NNTATQPAKPINSV
-648 MMVLNGRSHVVP
+648 VMVLNNRPQMVP
-660 VYERTT
+660 VYDRAK
-666 LPAGV
+666 LQAGV
-671 VLPGPA
+671 VLSGPA
-677 LISETVATTVVE
+677 LISEAVATTIVE
-689 PGWQAECTDQG
+689 PGWQAQCTDQG

-706 ISRKEEI
+706 IGAKAES
-713 PVPATEVDPV
+713 PVAATQVDPV
-723 MLEVFHNRYMS
+723 MLEVFHSRYMS
-734 IAEQMGITLQNTASS
+734 IAEQMGVTLQNTASS

-762 FDAHGNLVANA
+762 FDSHGNLVANA

-787 RHVIRAQGNHM
+787 RHVVRAEGTQMKPGN
-798 KSGDVYILNSPYLG
+798 VYVLNSPYLG

-825 FDLQKQNIL
+825 FDPQRRDIL
-834 FYVGNRGHHGDVGGR
+834 FYVGNRGHHADVGGI

-856 NSRSIDEEGV
+856 NSRSIAEEGV
-866 IIPISKVV
+866 IIPISKIV
-874 AAGRFQE
+874 AAGHFQE
-881 QTMRTILNSGPYPAR
+881 QVMRTILDSGPYPAR
-896 NPDRN
+896 NPDQN

-918 LQQLVDEF
+918 LQQLVEEF
-926 QLGTV
+926 QLDTV

-940 NAEESVQQVI
+940 NAEESVRQVI
-950 CSLKNGQFSYE
+950 CSLKSGQFSYE
-961 MDNGATIQARVSID
+961 LDNGAKIQVMVSVD
-975 HHQRS
+975 QQQRS
-980 AVVDFTGSSPQLD
+980 VVVDFTGSSPQLD
-993 NNFNAPPAIT
+993 NNFNAPTAIT

-1040 PRHPA
+1040 PGEPA

-1066 GTMAAAQ
+1066 GIMAAAQ
-1073 GTMNNLSFGNGNH
+1073 GTMNNLSFGNTNH
-1086 QYYETIGGGS
+1086 QYYETIGGGA

-1101 FAGAAAVQTHMTN
+1101 FAGASAVQTHMTN
-1114 SHLTDPEVLESRFPV
+1114 SRLTDPEVLESRFPV

-1152 RRRLRFLEPMEVMIL
+1152 RRHLRFLEAMEVMIL
-1167 ANRRRIPPY
+1167 SNRRRIPPY
-1176 GCAGGKPG
+1176 GCAGGSPG

-1194 NGETVALGSCDRVQV
+1194 SGETIALGSCDRVQV
-1209 QAGDMVIIETPGGG
+1209 QSGDMVVIETPGGG
-1223 GYGVPRA
+1223 GYG

>member
-1 MQRLREV
+1 MPQR
-8 SGLITLWAEDEGLAM
+8 
-23 VRVGGVA
+23 
-30 QSQWR
+30 QWR

-45 DIVARAPDGSLKIHK
+45 DIVARTPEGNLETHK
-60 LLSDHPR
+60 LLSDNPR

-84 PGDPIPSQ
+84 PGDPVPSQ

-102 VATNALLERKGEP
+102 VATNALLERKGER

-121 RGFRHALSI
+121 RGFRHALAI
-130 GHQARPRLFD
+130 GNQARPRLFD

-147 LLYTRVVEIEERVN
+147 LLYTQVVEIEERID
-161 AQGEVIQPLNHS
+161 AQGQVVRPLNHH
-173 RTRATLQAVHD
+173 RTRAALQAVHD
-184 AGIRTLAIVL
+184 AGIRTLAVVL
-194 LHGYRAPDHEQ
+194 LHSYRAPAHEQ
-205 TCGAIAADIGFHH
+205 ACGAIAADIGFRHV
-218 ISLSHRVSPLI
+218 SLSHRVSPLI
-229 KVVARGETTV
+229 KVVGRGETTV

-253 HLAVELGDVP
+253 HLAAELGDVP

-272 LTAAQRFQGKDAI
+272 LAAARQFQGKDAV
-285 LSGPAAGVVGA
+285 LSGPAGGVVGA
-296 VAVTKAADLGLPVIS
+296 VAVTKAAGFGPPMIS

-318 TDVSLCRGEY
+318 TDVSLCHGEY
-328 SRSLET
+328 SRSLEAQ
-334 EVAGVRLRTPMLNI
+334 VAGVRLQTPVLNI

-356 SVCSFAQGRYQ
+356 SICSFAQGRYQ

-386 PLTVTDCNLIL
+386 PLTVTDCNLVL
-397 GKLQPRHC
+397 GKLQSQHC
-405 PAVFGPN
+405 PSVFGPD

-419 VAARRRLTAMAD
+419 EAAREKLAAMA
-431 TIAHDTGQPQSLV
+431 AAVARATGQPQSLV

-463 TVSLERG
+463 TISLERG
-470 CEVKHATL
+470 CQVRRATL
-478 CGYGGAAGQH
+478 CGFGGAAGQH

-526 SLDRPLGNRLEQP
+526 SLNCPLGNRLEQP
-539 VADVLDRLAQAARE
+539 VAATLDHLARAARQ
-553 AVAGQGV
+553 AVASQGV
-560 HPDRITVR
+560 HPTRITVQ
-568 RRLHLRYDGSDTTL
+568 RRLHLRYDVSDTAL
-582 EVQAGSPVAMV
+582 EVQAGSPAAMV

-608 DNKPLIVATAVAEA
+608 ENKPLIIATAAVEA
-622 IGHAPPLAQPWPV
+622 VGHAQPQPQLRQDRKAAQ
-635 NPVTRSATPINSV
+635 SAKPINSV
-648 MMVLNGRSHVVP
+648 VMVLNGRPHMVP
-660 VYERTT
+660 VYDRTT
-666 LPAGV
+666 LHAGV
-671 VLPGPA
+671 VLSGPA
-677 LISETVATTVVE
+677 LISEVVATTVVE
-689 PGWQAECTDQG
+689 PGWQAQCTDQG
-700 NLILER
+700 NLVLER
-706 ISRKEEI
+706 TGAKAEG
-713 PVPATEVDPV
+713 PVSAAEVDPV

-734 IAEQMGITLQNTASS
+734 IAEQMGVTLQNTASS

-787 RHVIRAQGNHM
+787 RQVVQAQGARM
-798 KSGDVYILNSPYLG
+798 KPGDVYVLNSPYLG

-825 FDLQKQNIL
+825 FDPQGEEVL
-834 FYVGNRGHHGDVGGR
+834 FYVGNRGHHADVGGI

-856 NSRSIDEEGV
+856 NSRSIVEEGV
-866 IIPISKVV
+866 IIPVTRVV
-874 AAGRFQE
+874 TAGRFQE
-881 QTMRTILNSGPYPAR
+881 QAMRAILNGGPYPVR
-896 NPDRN
+896 NPDQN
-901 IADLRAQIAAN
+901 IADLQAQIAAN

-918 LQQLVDEF
+918 LQQLVEEF
-926 QLGTV
+926 QLATV
-931 QAYMGHVQA
+931 QDYMGHVQA
-940 NAEESVQQVI
+940 NAEESVRQVI
-950 CSLKNGQFSYE
+950 CSLNSGQFSYE
-961 MDNGATIQARVSID
+961 LDNGAKIQVTVSVD
-975 HHQRS
+975 HQQRS

-993 NNFNAPPAIT
+993 NNFNAPTAIT

-1023 GCLKP
+1023 GCLNP
-1028 ITIVVPQPSMLA
+1028 VTVVVPQPSMLA
-1040 PRHPA
+1040 PRDPA

-1066 GTMAAAQ
+1066 GVMAAAQ
-1073 GTMNNLSFGNGNH
+1073 GTMNNLSFGNTRH

-1101 FAGAAAVQTHMTN
+1101 FAGTAAVQTHMTN
-1114 SHLTDPEVLESRFPV
+1114 SRLTDPEVLESRFPV

-1144 RYRGGDGA
+1144 RYRGGDGV

-1176 GCAGGKPG
+1176 GCAGGSPG

-1194 NGETVALGSCDRVQV
+1194 SGETVPLGSCGRVQ
-1209 QAGDMVIIETPGGG
+1209 ARTGDLVVVETPGGG
-1223 GYGVPRA
+1223 GYGFP

>member
-1 MQRLREV
+1 
-8 SGLITLWAEDEGLAM
+8 M
-23 VRVGGVA
+23 VQAGGVA
-30 QSQWR
+30 QSRWR

-45 DIVARAPDGSLKIHK
+45 DIVARAPDGSLKTRK
-60 LLSDHPR
+60 LLSHQPR
-67 QSLDAP
+67 QSPDAP

-102 VATNALLERKGEP
+102 VVTNALLERKGEP
-115 VALAVT
+115 IALAIT
-121 RGFRHALSI
+121 RGFRHALAI
-130 GHQARPRLFD
+130 GNQARPRLFD

-147 LLYTRVVEIEERVN
+147 VLYNQVVEIEERID
-161 AQGEVIQPLNHS
+161 AQGEVIHPLNHS
-173 RTRATLQAVHD
+173 RTRATLQAVHE
-184 AGIRTLAIVL
+184 AGIRTMAIVF
-194 LHGYRAPDHEQ
+194 LHSYHAPAHEQ
-205 TCGAIAADIGFHH
+205 ACGAIAADIGFQH
-218 ISLSHRVSPLI
+218 ISLSHQVSPLI
-229 KVVARGETTV
+229 KLVGRGETTV

-253 HLAVELGDVP
+253 HLAAELGDVP

-272 LTAAQRFQGKDAI
+272 LTTAQGFQGKDAI

-296 VAVTKAADLGLPVIS
+296 VAVTKAAGFEPPMLS

-318 TDVSLCRGEY
+318 TDVSLCHGDY
-328 SRSLET
+328 SRNLEA
-334 EVAGVRLRTPMLNI
+334 EVAGVRLRTPTLNI

-356 SVCSFAQGRYQ
+356 SICSFAQGRYQ

-405 PAVFGPN
+405 PAVFGPD
-412 RQSALDP
+412 RKSALDP
-419 VAARRRLTAMAD
+419 VAARRKLMAMAA
-431 TIAHDTGQPQSLV
+431 TIAQATGQPQSLV
-444 AVATGFITV
+444 GVATGFITV
-453 AVETMAKAMK
+453 AVEIMAKAMK
-463 TVSLERG
+463 TISLERG
-470 CEVKHATL
+470 CEVKHGIL
-478 CGYGGAAGQH
+478 CGFGGAAGQH

-526 SLDRPLGNRLEQP
+526 SVHHPLGTGNRLADP
-539 VADVLDRLAQAARE
+539 VVAILDHLARSARQ
-553 AVAGQGV
+553 AVASQGV
-560 HPDRITVR
+560 HPDRITIQ
-568 RRLHLRYDGSDTTL
+568 RRLHLRYGESDTAL
-582 EVQAGSPVAMV
+582 EVQASSPVAMV
-593 EEFRRHHQQRYGFLM
+593 EEFGRHHQQRYGFLM
-608 DNKPLIVATAVAEA
+608 ENKPLIIATAAVEA
-622 IGHAPPLAQPWPV
+622 IGDAQPLAQLHQDNKTTPP
-635 NPVTRSATPINSV
+635 ATPINSV
-648 MMVLNGRSHVVP
+648 VMVVNGHPRMTP
-660 VYERTT
+660 VYDRAT

-671 VLPGPA
+671 IFSGPA
-677 LISETVATTVVE
+677 LVSEAVATTIVE
-689 PGWQAECTDQG
+689 PGWQARCTHQG
-700 NLILER
+700 NLILEK

-713 PVPATEVDPV
+713 TVAATEVDPV
-723 MLEVFHNRYMS
+723 RLEVFHNRYMS
-734 IAEQMGITLQNTASS
+734 IAEQMGVTLQNTASS
-749 VNIKERCDFSCAV
+749 VNIKERCDFSCAI
-762 FDAHGNLVANA
+762 FDSRGNLVANA

-787 RHVIRAQGNHM
+787 RQVVRFQETRM
-798 KSGDVYILNSPYLG
+798 QPGDVYALNSPYLG

-825 FDLQKQNIL
+825 FDPQRRDIL
-834 FYVGNRGHHGDVGGR
+834 FYVGNRGHHADVGGR

-856 NSRSIDEEGV
+856 DSCSIDEEGV
-866 IIPISKVV
+866 IIPISKIV
-874 AAGRFQE
+874 AAGHFQE
-881 QTMRTILNSGPYPAR
+881 QAIRTILQTGAYPAR
-896 NPDRN
+896 NPDQN

-918 LQQLVDEF
+918 LQQLVAEF
-926 QLGTV
+926 QLRTV

-940 NAEESVQQVI
+940 NAEESIRQVI
-950 CSLKNGQFSYE
+950 GSLSNGRFSYE
-961 MDNGATIQARVSID
+961 MDNGAMIQVMVSVD
-975 HHQRS
+975 RQQRS
-980 AVVDFTGSSPQLD
+980 AVVDFTGSSPQLED
-993 NNFNAPPAIT
+993 NFNAPPAIT

-1028 ITIVVPQPSMLA
+1028 VTIIVPQPSMLA
-1040 PRHPA
+1040 PGHPA

-1073 GTMNNLSFGNGNH
+1073 GTMNNLSFGNDNY

-1114 SHLTDPEVLESRFPV
+1114 SRLTDPEVLESRFPV

-1152 RRRLRFLEPMEVMIL
+1152 RRRLRFLAPMDVMIL

-1176 GCAGGKPG
+1176 GYAGGRPG
-1184 APGRNWLERA
+1184 APGRNWLERSS
-1194 NGETVALGSCDRVQV
+1194 GETVPLGSCDRVHV

-1223 GYGVPRA
+1223 GYGTP

>member
-1 MQRLREV
+1 M
-8 SGLITLWAEDEGLAM
+8 
-23 VRVGGVA
+23 A
-30 QSQWR
+30 QNQWR

-45 DIVARAPDGSLKIHK
+45 DIVARAPDGSLKIRK
-60 LLSDHPR
+60 LLSDNPR
-67 QSLDAP
+67 QCLDAP

-84 PGDPIPSQ
+84 PGDPMPVQ

-115 VALAVT
+115 VALVVT
-121 RGFRHALSI
+121 RGFRHALAI
-130 GHQARPRLFD
+130 GNQARPRLFD

-147 LLYTRVVEIEERVN
+147 LLYTQVVEIEERID
-161 AQGEVIQPLNHS
+161 AQGRVVQPLNHS
-173 RTRATLQAVHD
+173 RTRAALQAVHD
-184 AGIRTLAIVL
+184 GGIRALAVVL
-194 LHGYRAPDHEQ
+194 LHSYRAPAHEQ
-205 TCGAIAADIGFHH
+205 ACGAIAAEIGFRHV
-218 ISLSHRVSPLI
+218 SLSHRVSPLI
-229 KVVARGETTV
+229 KVVGRGETTV

-253 HLAVELGDVP
+253 QLAAELGDVP

-272 LTAAQRFQGKDAI
+272 LTAAQRFQGKDAV

-296 VAVTKAADLGLPVIS
+296 VAVTKAAGCAPPMIS

-318 TDVSLCRGEY
+318 TDVSLCHGEY
-328 SRSLET
+328 SRSLENHG
-334 EVAGVRLRTPMLNI
+334 AGVHLQTPMLNI

-367 VGPDSAGAD
+367 VGPDSAGAN

-397 GKLQPRHC
+397 GKLQPQHC

-412 RQSALDP
+412 RRSPLDP
-419 VAARRRLTAMAD
+419 GAARRKLTAMAVA
-431 TIAHDTGQPQSLV
+431 IAQHTGQPQSLA

-463 TVSLERG
+463 TISLERG
-470 CEVKHATL
+470 CEVRHATL
-478 CGYGGAAGQH
+478 CGFGGAAGQH

-526 SLDRPLGNRLEQP
+526 SLNCPLGNGLEQP
-539 VADVLDRLAQAARE
+539 VAGTLDRLAMAARQ
-553 AVAGQGV
+553 AVASQGI
-560 HPDRITVR
+560 HPTRITIQ
-568 RRLHLRYDGSDTTL
+568 RRLHLCYRGSDTAL
-582 EVQAGSPVAMV
+582 EVQAGSPAAMV
-593 EEFRRHHQQRYGFLM
+593 EEFMRHHRKRYGFLM
-608 DNKPLIVATAVAEA
+608 DNKPLMIATAVVEA
-622 IGHAPPLAQPWPV
+622 IGHAQPPAQHPTQPRQDHRA
-635 NPVTRSATPINSV
+635 TRPDVPINSV
-648 MMVLNGRSHVVP
+648 VTVLNGRPRMTP
-660 VYERTT
+660 VYDRTT
-666 LPAGV
+666 LRAGA
-671 VLPGPA
+671 VLSGPA
-677 LISETVATTVVE
+677 LISEAVATTIVE
-689 PGWQAECTDQG
+689 PGWQARCTHQG
-700 NLILER
+700 NLVLER
-706 ISRKEEI
+706 TGAKAE
-713 PVPATEVDPV
+713 VPATAAAKEVDPV
-723 MLEVFHNRYMS
+723 LLEVFHNRYMS
-734 IAEQMGITLQNTASS
+734 IAEQMGVTLEKTASS

-787 RHVIRAQGNHM
+787 RQVVRGQEIPMRP
-798 KSGDVYILNSPYLG
+798 GDVYVLNSPYLG

-819 TVITPV
+819 TVVTPV
-825 FDLQKQNIL
+825 FDPQGRKIL
-834 FYVGNRGHHGDVGGR
+834 FYVGNRGHHGDVGGI

-856 NSRSIDEEGV
+856 NSRSIAEEGV
-866 IIPISKVV
+866 IIPVSRMV

-881 QTMRTILNSGPYPAR
+881 GAMRAILNSGPYPAR
-896 NPDRN
+896 NPDQN
-901 IADLRAQIAAN
+901 IADLRAQVAAN

-918 LQQLVDEF
+918 LQKLVDEF
-926 QLGTV
+926 QLATV
-931 QAYMGHVQA
+931 QAYMDHVQV
-940 NAEESVQQVI
+940 NAEESVRQVI
-950 CSLKNGQFSYE
+950 CSLNSGQFSYE
-961 MDNGATIQARVSID
+961 LDNSAKIRVKVSVD

-993 NNFNAPPAIT
+993 NNFNAPTAIT
-1003 RAVVLYVFRTLVKAN
+1003 RAVVLYVFRTLVKAD

-1028 ITIVVPQPSMLA
+1028 VTIVAPQPSMLA
-1040 PRHPA
+1040 PRNPA

-1066 GTMAAAQ
+1066 GVMAAAQ
-1073 GTMNNLSFGNGNH
+1073 GTMNNLSFGNNNH

-1096 GAGPG
+1096 GAGAG

-1114 SHLTDPEVLESRFPV
+1114 SRLTDPEVLESRFPV

-1176 GCAGGKPG
+1176 GCAGGSPG
-1184 APGRNWLERA
+1184 APGRNWLERVS
-1194 NGETVALGSCDRVQV
+1194 GETVALGSCDRVQA
-1209 QAGDMVIIETPGGG
+1209 QAGDMVVIETPGGG
-1223 GYGVPRA
+1223 GYGVP

>member
-1 MQRLREV
+1 M
-8 SGLITLWAEDEGLAM
+8 
-23 VRVGGVA
+23 A
-30 QSQWR
+30 QNQWR

-45 DIVARAPDGSLKIHK
+45 DIVARAPDGSLKTHK
-60 LLSDHPR
+60 LLSDNPR

-115 VALAVT
+115 VALVVT
-121 RGFRHALSI
+121 RGFRHALAI
-130 GHQARPRLFD
+130 GNQARPRLFD

-147 LLYTRVVEIEERVN
+147 LLYAQVVEIEERIN
-161 AQGEVIQPLNHS
+161 AQGQVVQPLNHS
-173 RTRATLQAVHD
+173 RTSAALQAVHD
-184 AGIRTLAIVL
+184 AGIRALAVVL
-194 LHGYRAPDHEQ
+194 LHGYRAPTHEQ
-205 TCGAIAADIGFHH
+205 ACGAIAADIGFRHV
-218 ISLSHRVSPLI
+218 SLSHRVSPLI
-229 KVVARGETTV
+229 KVVERGETTV

-253 HLAVELGDVP
+253 HLAAQLGDVP
-263 LLFMQSNGG
+263 LLLMQSNGG
-272 LTAAQRFQGKDAI
+272 LTAAQQFQGKDAI

-296 VAVTKAADLGLPVIS
+296 VAATKAAGFGPPMIS

-318 TDVSLCRGEY
+318 TDVSLCHGEY

-334 EVAGVRLRTPMLNI
+334 HVAGMRLQTPMLNI

-356 SVCSFAQGRYQ
+356 SICSFAQGRYQ

-397 GKLQPRHC
+397 GKLQPQHC
-405 PAVFGPN
+405 PSVFGPN

-419 VAARRRLTAMAD
+419 GAARQKLTAMAAA
-431 TIAHDTGQPQSLV
+431 IAQHTGQPQSLA

-470 CEVKHATL
+470 CQVKHATL
-478 CGYGGAAGQH
+478 CGFGGAAGQH

-526 SLDRPLGNRLEQP
+526 SLNCPLGNRLEES
-539 VADVLDRLAQAARE
+539 VAAVLDRLAQAARQ
-553 AVAGQGV
+553 AVASQGIQ
-560 HPDRITVR
+560 PGRITIQ
-568 RRLHLRYDGSDTTL
+568 RRLHLRYDGSDTAL
-582 EVQAGSPVAMV
+582 EVQAGRPAAMA
-593 EEFRRHHQQRYGFLM
+593 EEFRRRHQQRYGFVM
-608 DNKPLIVATAVAEA
+608 ENKPLIVATAAVEA
-622 IGHAPPLAQPWPV
+622 VGHAQPLTQPHQDC
-635 NPVTRSATPINSV
+635 RATQPAAPINSV
-648 MMVLNGRSHVVP
+648 VMVLNGRPHMTP
-660 VYERTT
+660 VYDQPT
-666 LPAGV
+666 LQAGV
-671 VLPGPA
+671 VLSGPA
-677 LISETVATTVVE
+677 LISEAVATTIVE
-689 PGWQAECTDQG
+689 PGWQARCADQG

-706 ISRKEEI
+706 IGAKIES
-713 PVPATEVDPV
+713 PVAATAVDPV

-734 IAEQMGITLQNTASS
+734 IAEQMGVTLQKTASS

-787 RHVIRAQGNHM
+787 RQVVRDQGIRM
-798 KSGDVYILNSPYLG
+798 KPGDVYVLNSPYLG

-825 FDLQKQNIL
+825 FNPQGRNIL
-834 FYVGNRGHHGDVGGR
+834 FYVGNRGHHGDVGGI

-856 NSRSIDEEGV
+856 NSRSITEEGV

-874 AAGRFQE
+874 TAGNFHE
-881 QTMRTILNSGPYPAR
+881 QAMRTILNSGLYPAR
-896 NPDRN
+896 NPDQN
-901 IADLRAQIAAN
+901 IADLRAQVAAN

-918 LQQLVDEF
+918 LQKLVDEF
-926 QLGTV
+926 QLATV

-940 NAEESVQQVI
+940 NAEESVRQVI
-950 CSLKNGQFSYE
+950 CSLNSGRFSYE
-961 MDNGATIQARVSID
+961 LDNGAKIQVMVSVD

-993 NNFNAPPAIT
+993 DNFNAPTAIS

-1028 ITIVVPQPSMLA
+1028 VTIVAPQPSMLA
-1040 PRHPA
+1040 PGDPA

-1066 GTMAAAQ
+1066 GVMAAAQ
-1073 GTMNNLSFGNGNH
+1073 GTMNNLSFGNTDY

-1096 GAGPG
+1096 CAGPG
-1101 FAGAAAVQTHMTN
+1101 VSGAAAVQTHMTN
-1114 SHLTDPEVLESRFPV
+1114 SRLTDPEVLESRFPV

-1167 ANRRRIPPY
+1167 SNRRRIPPY
-1176 GCAGGKPG
+1176 GCAGGRPG
-1184 APGRNWLERA
+1184 APGRNWLERSS
-1194 NGETVALGSCDRVQV
+1194 GETITLGSCDRVQV
-1209 QAGDMVIIETPGGG
+1209 QAGDVVVIETPGGG
-1223 GYGVPRA
+1223 GYGFP

>member
-1 MQRLREV
+1 M
-8 SGLITLWAEDEGLAM
+8 
-23 VRVGGVA
+23 A
-30 QSQWR
+30 QNQWR

-45 DIVARAPDGSLKIHK
+45 DIVARAPDGSLKTHK
-60 LLSDHPR
+60 LLSDNPR

-115 VALAVT
+115 VALVVT
-121 RGFRHALSI
+121 RGFRHALAI
-130 GHQARPRLFD
+130 GNQARPRLFD

-147 LLYTRVVEIEERVN
+147 LLYAQVVEIEERIN
-161 AQGEVIQPLNHS
+161 AQGQVVQPLNHS
-173 RTRATLQAVHD
+173 RTRAALQAVHD
-184 AGIRTLAIVL
+184 TGIRALAVVL
-194 LHGYRAPDHEQ
+194 LHGYRAPTHEQ
-205 TCGAIAADIGFHH
+205 ACGAIAADIGFRHV
-218 ISLSHRVSPLI
+218 SLSHRVSPLI
-229 KVVARGETTV
+229 KVVGRGETTV

-253 HLAVELGDVP
+253 HLAAQLGDVP
-263 LLFMQSNGG
+263 LLLMQSNGG
-272 LTAAQRFQGKDAI
+272 LTAAQQFQGKDAI

-296 VAVTKAADLGLPVIS
+296 VAATKAAGLGPPMIS

-318 TDVSLCRGEY
+318 TDVSLCHGEY

-334 EVAGVRLRTPMLNI
+334 HVAGMRLQTPMLNI

-356 SVCSFAQGRYQ
+356 SICSFAQGRYQ

-397 GKLQPRHC
+397 GKLQPQHC
-405 PAVFGPN
+405 PSVFGPN

-419 VAARRRLTAMAD
+419 GAARQKLTAMAAA
-431 TIAHDTGQPQSLV
+431 IAQHTGQPQSLA

-470 CEVKHATL
+470 CQVKHATL
-478 CGYGGAAGQH
+478 CGFGGAAGQH

-526 SLDRPLGNRLEQP
+526 SLNCPLGNRLEES
-539 VADVLDRLAQAARE
+539 VAAVLDRLAQAARQ
-553 AVAGQGV
+553 AVASQGIQ
-560 HPDRITVR
+560 PGRITIQ
-568 RRLHLRYDGSDTTL
+568 RRLHLRYDGSDTAL
-582 EVQAGSPVAMV
+582 EVQAGRPAAMA
-593 EEFRRHHQQRYGFLM
+593 EEFRRRHQQRYGFVM
-608 DNKPLIVATAVAEA
+608 ENKPLIVATAAVEA
-622 IGHAPPLAQPWPV
+622 VGHAQPLTQPHQDC
-635 NPVTRSATPINSV
+635 RATQPAAPINSV
-648 MMVLNGRSHVVP
+648 VMVLNGRPHMTP
-660 VYERTT
+660 VYDQPT
-666 LPAGV
+666 LQAGV
-671 VLPGPA
+671 VLSGPA
-677 LISETVATTVVE
+677 LISEAVATTIVE
-689 PGWQAECTDQG
+689 PGWQARCADQG

-706 ISRKEEI
+706 IGAKIES
-713 PVPATEVDPV
+713 PVAATAVDPV

-734 IAEQMGITLQNTASS
+734 IAEQMGVTLQKTASS

-787 RHVIRAQGNHM
+787 RQVVRDQGIRM
-798 KSGDVYILNSPYLG
+798 KPGDVYVLNSPYLG

-825 FDLQKQNIL
+825 FNPQGRNIL
-834 FYVGNRGHHGDVGGR
+834 FYVGNRGHHGDVGGI

-856 NSRSIDEEGV
+856 NSRSITEEGV

-874 AAGRFQE
+874 TAGNFHE
-881 QTMRTILNSGPYPAR
+881 QAMRTILNSGLYPAR
-896 NPDRN
+896 NPDQN
-901 IADLRAQIAAN
+901 IADLRAQVAAN

-918 LQQLVDEF
+918 LQKLVDEF
-926 QLGTV
+926 QLATV

-940 NAEESVQQVI
+940 NAEESVRQVI
-950 CSLKNGQFSYE
+950 CSLNSGRFSYE
-961 MDNGATIQARVSID
+961 LDNGAKIQVMVSVD

-993 NNFNAPPAIT
+993 DNFNAPTAIS

-1028 ITIVVPQPSMLA
+1028 VTIVAPQPSMLA
-1040 PRHPA
+1040 PGDPA

-1066 GTMAAAQ
+1066 GVMAAAQ
-1073 GTMNNLSFGNGNH
+1073 GTMNNLSFGNTDY

-1101 FAGAAAVQTHMTN
+1101 FSGAAAVQTHMTN
-1114 SHLTDPEVLESRFPV
+1114 SRLTDPEVLESRFPV

-1167 ANRRRIPPY
+1167 SNRRRIPPY
-1176 GCAGGKPG
+1176 GCAGGRPG
-1184 APGRNWLERA
+1184 APGRNWLERSS
-1194 NGETVALGSCDRVQV
+1194 GETITLGSCDRVQV
-1209 QAGDMVIIETPGGG
+1209 QAGDVVVIETPGGG
-1223 GYGVPRA
+1223 GYGFP

>member
-1 MQRLREV
+1 M
-8 SGLITLWAEDEGLAM
+8 
-23 VRVGGVA
+23 A
-30 QSQWR
+30 QNQWR

-45 DIVARAPDGSLKIHK
+45 DIVARAPDGSLKTHK
-60 LLSDHPR
+60 LLSDNPR

-115 VALAVT
+115 VALVVT
-121 RGFRHALSI
+121 RGFRHALAI
-130 GHQARPRLFD
+130 GNQARPRLFD

-147 LLYTRVVEIEERVN
+147 LLYAQVVEIEERIN
-161 AQGEVIQPLNHS
+161 AQGQVVQPLNHS
-173 RTRATLQAVHD
+173 RTRAALQAVHD
-184 AGIRTLAIVL
+184 AGIRALAVVL
-194 LHGYRAPDHEQ
+194 LHGYRAPTHEQ
-205 TCGAIAADIGFHH
+205 ACGAIAADIGFRHV
-218 ISLSHRVSPLI
+218 SLSHRVSPLI
-229 KVVARGETTV
+229 KVVERGETTV

-253 HLAVELGDVP
+253 HLAAQLGDVP
-263 LLFMQSNGG
+263 LLLMQSNGG
-272 LTAAQRFQGKDAI
+272 LAAAQQFQGKDAI

-296 VAVTKAADLGLPVIS
+296 VAATKAAGFGPPMIS

-318 TDVSLCRGEY
+318 TDVSLCHGEY

-334 EVAGVRLRTPMLNI
+334 HVAGMRLQTPMLNI

-356 SVCSFAQGRYQ
+356 SICSFAQGRYQ

-397 GKLQPRHC
+397 GKLQPQHC
-405 PAVFGPN
+405 PSVFGPN

-419 VAARRRLTAMAD
+419 GAARQKLTAMAAA
-431 TIAHDTGQPQSLV
+431 IAQHTGQPQSLA

-470 CEVKHATL
+470 CQVKHATL
-478 CGYGGAAGQH
+478 CGFGGAAGQH

-526 SLDRPLGNRLEQP
+526 SLNCPLGNRLEES
-539 VADVLDRLAQAARE
+539 VAAVLDRLAQAARQ
-553 AVAGQGV
+553 AVASQGIQ
-560 HPDRITVR
+560 PGRITIQ
-568 RRLHLRYDGSDTTL
+568 RRLHLRYDGSDTAL
-582 EVQAGSPVAMV
+582 EVQAGRPAAMA
-593 EEFRRHHQQRYGFLM
+593 EEFRRRHQQRYGFVM
-608 DNKPLIVATAVAEA
+608 ENKPLIVATAAVEA
-622 IGHAPPLAQPWPV
+622 VGHAQPLTQPHQDC
-635 NPVTRSATPINSV
+635 RATQPAAPINSV
-648 MMVLNGRSHVVP
+648 VMVLNGRPHMTL
-660 VYERTT
+660 VYDRPT
-666 LPAGV
+666 LQAGV
-671 VLPGPA
+671 VLSGPA
-677 LISETVATTVVE
+677 LISEAVATTIVE
-689 PGWQAECTDQG
+689 PGWQARCADQG

-706 ISRKEEI
+706 IGAKIES
-713 PVPATEVDPV
+713 PVAATAVDPV

-734 IAEQMGITLQNTASS
+734 IAEQMGVTLQKTASS

-787 RHVIRAQGNHM
+787 RQVVRDQGIRM
-798 KSGDVYILNSPYLG
+798 KPGDVYVLNSPYLG

-825 FDLQKQNIL
+825 FDPQGRNIL
-834 FYVGNRGHHGDVGGR
+834 FYVGNRGHHGDVGGI

-856 NSRSIDEEGV
+856 NSRSITEEGV

-874 AAGRFQE
+874 TAGNFHE
-881 QTMRTILNSGPYPAR
+881 QAMRTILNSGLYPAR
-896 NPDRN
+896 NPDQN
-901 IADLRAQIAAN
+901 IADLRAQVAAN

-918 LQQLVDEF
+918 LQKLVDEF
-926 QLGTV
+926 QLATV

-940 NAEESVQQVI
+940 NAEESVRQVI
-950 CSLKNGQFSYE
+950 CSLNSGRFSYE
-961 MDNGATIQARVSID
+961 LDNGAKIQVMVSVD

-993 NNFNAPPAIT
+993 DNFNAPTAIT

-1028 ITIVVPQPSMLA
+1028 VTIVAPQPSMLA
-1040 PRHPA
+1040 PGDPA

-1066 GTMAAAQ
+1066 GVMAAAQ
-1073 GTMNNLSFGNGNH
+1073 GTMNNLSFGNTDY

-1101 FAGAAAVQTHMTN
+1101 FSGAAAVQTHMTN
-1114 SHLTDPEVLESRFPV
+1114 SRLTDPEVLESRFPV

-1167 ANRRRIPPY
+1167 SNRRRIPPY
-1176 GCAGGKPG
+1176 GCAGGRPG
-1184 APGRNWLERA
+1184 APGRNWLERSS
-1194 NGETVALGSCDRVQV
+1194 GETITLGSCDRVQV
-1209 QAGDMVIIETPGGG
+1209 QAGDVVVIETPGGG
-1223 GYGVPRA
+1223 GYGFP

>member
-1 MQRLREV
+1 M
-8 SGLITLWAEDEGLAM
+8 
-23 VRVGGVA
+23 A
-30 QSQWR
+30 QNQWR

-45 DIVARAPDGSLKIHK
+45 DIVARAPDGSLKTHK
-60 LLSDHPR
+60 LLSDNPR

-115 VALAVT
+115 VALVVT
-121 RGFRHALSI
+121 RGFRHALAI
-130 GHQARPRLFD
+130 GNQARPRLFD

-147 LLYTRVVEIEERVN
+147 LLYAQVVEIEERIN
-161 AQGEVIQPLNHS
+161 AQGQVVQPLNHS
-173 RTRATLQAVHD
+173 RTSAALQAVHD
-184 AGIRTLAIVL
+184 AGIRALAVVL
-194 LHGYRAPDHEQ
+194 LHGYRAPTHEQ
-205 TCGAIAADIGFHH
+205 ACGAIAADIGFRHV
-218 ISLSHRVSPLI
+218 SLSHRVSPLI
-229 KVVARGETTV
+229 KVVERGETTV

-253 HLAVELGDVP
+253 HLAAQLGDVP
-263 LLFMQSNGG
+263 LLLMQSNGG
-272 LTAAQRFQGKDAI
+272 LTAAQQFQGKDAI

-296 VAVTKAADLGLPVIS
+296 VAATKAAGFGPPMIS

-318 TDVSLCRGEY
+318 TDVSLCHGEY

-334 EVAGVRLRTPMLNI
+334 HVAGMRLQTPMLNI

-356 SVCSFAQGRYQ
+356 SICSFAQGRYQ

-397 GKLQPRHC
+397 GKLQPQHC
-405 PAVFGPN
+405 PSVFGPN

-419 VAARRRLTAMAD
+419 GAARQKLTAMAAA
-431 TIAHDTGQPQSLV
+431 IAQHTGQPQSLA

-470 CEVKHATL
+470 CQVKHATL
-478 CGYGGAAGQH
+478 CGFGGAAGQH

-526 SLDRPLGNRLEQP
+526 SLNCPLGNRLEES
-539 VADVLDRLAQAARE
+539 VAAVLDRLAQAARQ
-553 AVAGQGV
+553 AVASQGIQ
-560 HPDRITVR
+560 PGRITIQ
-568 RRLHLRYDGSDTTL
+568 RRLHLRYDGSDIAL
-582 EVQAGSPVAMV
+582 EVQAGRPAAMA
-593 EEFRRHHQQRYGFLM
+593 EEFRRRHQQRYGFVM
-608 DNKPLIVATAVAEA
+608 ENKPLIVATAAVEA
-622 IGHAPPLAQPWPV
+622 VGHAQPLTQPHQDC
-635 NPVTRSATPINSV
+635 RATQPAAPINSV
-648 MMVLNGRSHVVP
+648 VMVLNGRPHMTP
-660 VYERTT
+660 VYDQPT
-666 LPAGV
+666 LQAGV
-671 VLPGPA
+671 VLSGPA
-677 LISETVATTVVE
+677 LISEAVATTIVE
-689 PGWQAECTDQG
+689 PGWQARCADQG

-706 ISRKEEI
+706 IGAKIES
-713 PVPATEVDPV
+713 PVAATAVDPV

-734 IAEQMGITLQNTASS
+734 IAEQMGVTLQKTASS

-787 RHVIRAQGNHM
+787 RQVVRDQGIRM
-798 KSGDVYILNSPYLG
+798 KPGDVYVLNSPYLG

-825 FDLQKQNIL
+825 FNPQGRNIL
-834 FYVGNRGHHGDVGGR
+834 FYVGNRGHHGDVGGI

-856 NSRSIDEEGV
+856 NSRSITEEGV

-874 AAGRFQE
+874 TAGNFHE
-881 QTMRTILNSGPYPAR
+881 QAMRTILNSGLYPAR
-896 NPDRN
+896 NPDQN
-901 IADLRAQIAAN
+901 IADLRAQVAAN

-918 LQQLVDEF
+918 LQKLVDEF
-926 QLGTV
+926 QLATV

-940 NAEESVQQVI
+940 NAEESVRQVI
-950 CSLKNGQFSYE
+950 CSLNSGRFSYE
-961 MDNGATIQARVSID
+961 LDNGAKIQVMVSVD

-993 NNFNAPPAIT
+993 DNFNAPTAIS

-1028 ITIVVPQPSMLA
+1028 VTIVAPQPSMLA
-1040 PRHPA
+1040 PGDPA

-1066 GTMAAAQ
+1066 G
-1073 GTMNNLSFGNGNH
+1073 
-1086 QYYETIGGGS
+1086 
-1096 GAGPG
+1096 
-1101 FAGAAAVQTHMTN
+1101 
-1114 SHLTDPEVLESRFPV
+1114 
-1129 RVECFEIREGSGGAG
+1129 
-1144 RYRGGDGA
+1144 
-1152 RRRLRFLEPMEVMIL
+1152 
-1167 ANRRRIPPY
+1167 
-1176 GCAGGKPG
+1176 
-1184 APGRNWLERA
+1184 
-1194 NGETVALGSCDRVQV
+1194 
-1209 QAGDMVIIETPGGG
+1209 
-1223 GYGVPRA
+1223 

>member
-1 MQRLREV
+1 M
-8 SGLITLWAEDEGLAM
+8 
-23 VRVGGVA
+23 A
-30 QSQWR
+30 QNQWR

-45 DIVARAPDGSLKIHK
+45 DIVARAPDGSLKTHK
-60 LLSDHPR
+60 LLSDNPR

-73 VQGIREVLNLA
+73 VQGIQEVLNLA

-115 VALAVT
+115 VALVVT
-121 RGFRHALSI
+121 RGFRHALAI
-130 GHQARPRLFD
+130 GNQARPRLFD

-147 LLYTRVVEIEERVN
+147 LLYAQVVEIEERIN
-161 AQGEVIQPLNHS
+161 AQGQVVQPLNHS
-173 RTRATLQAVHD
+173 RTSAALQAVHD
-184 AGIRTLAIVL
+184 AGIRALAVVL
-194 LHGYRAPDHEQ
+194 LHGYRAPTHEQ
-205 TCGAIAADIGFHH
+205 ACGAIAADIGFRHV
-218 ISLSHRVSPLI
+218 SLSHRVSPLI
-229 KVVARGETTV
+229 KVVERGETTV

-253 HLAVELGDVP
+253 HLAAQLGDVP
-263 LLFMQSNGG
+263 LLLMQSNGG
-272 LTAAQRFQGKDAI
+272 LTAAQQFQGKDAI

-296 VAVTKAADLGLPVIS
+296 VAATKAAGFGPPMIS

-318 TDVSLCRGEY
+318 TDVSLCHGEY

-334 EVAGVRLRTPMLNI
+334 HVAGMRLQTPMLNI

-356 SVCSFAQGRYQ
+356 SICSFAQGRYQ

-397 GKLQPRHC
+397 GKLQPQHC
-405 PAVFGPN
+405 PSVFGPN

-419 VAARRRLTAMAD
+419 GAARQKLTAMAAA
-431 TIAHDTGQPQSLV
+431 IAQHTGQPQSLA

-470 CEVKHATL
+470 CQVKHATL
-478 CGYGGAAGQH
+478 CGFGGAAGQH

-526 SLDRPLGNRLEQP
+526 SLNCPLGNRLEES
-539 VADVLDRLAQAARE
+539 VAAVLDRLAQAARQ
-553 AVAGQGV
+553 AVASQGIQ
-560 HPDRITVR
+560 PGRITIQ
-568 RRLHLRYDGSDTTL
+568 RRLHLRYDGSDTAL
-582 EVQAGSPVAMV
+582 EVQAGRPAAMA
-593 EEFRRHHQQRYGFLM
+593 EEFRRRHQQRYGFVM
-608 DNKPLIVATAVAEA
+608 ENKPLIVATAAVEA
-622 IGHAPPLAQPWPV
+622 VGHAQPLTQPHQDC
-635 NPVTRSATPINSV
+635 RATQPAAPINSV
-648 MMVLNGRSHVVP
+648 VMVLNGRPHMTP
-660 VYERTT
+660 VYDRPT
-666 LPAGV
+666 LQAGV
-671 VLPGPA
+671 VLSGPA
-677 LISETVATTVVE
+677 LISEAVATTIVE
-689 PGWQAECTDQG
+689 PGWQARCADQG

-706 ISRKEEI
+706 IGAKIES
-713 PVPATEVDPV
+713 PVAATAVDPV

-734 IAEQMGITLQNTASS
+734 IAEQMGVTLQKTASS

-787 RHVIRAQGNHM
+787 RQVVRDQGIRM
-798 KSGDVYILNSPYLG
+798 KPGDVYVLNSPYLG

-825 FDLQKQNIL
+825 FNPQGRNIL
-834 FYVGNRGHHGDVGGR
+834 FYVGNRGHHGDVGGI

-856 NSRSIDEEGV
+856 NSRSITEEGV

-874 AAGRFQE
+874 TAGNFHE
-881 QTMRTILNSGPYPAR
+881 QAMRTILNSGLYPAR
-896 NPDRN
+896 NPDQN
-901 IADLRAQIAAN
+901 IADLRAQVAAN

-918 LQQLVDEF
+918 LQKLVDEF
-926 QLGTV
+926 QLATV

-940 NAEESVQQVI
+940 NAEESVRQVI
-950 CSLKNGQFSYE
+950 CSLNSGRFSYE
-961 MDNGATIQARVSID
+961 LDNGAKIQVMVSVD

-993 NNFNAPPAIT
+993 DNFNAPTAIT

-1028 ITIVVPQPSMLA
+1028 VTIVAPQPSMLA
-1040 PRHPA
+1040 PGDPA

-1066 GTMAAAQ
+1066 GVMAAAQ
-1073 GTMNNLSFGNGNH
+1073 GTMNNLSFGNTDY

-1101 FAGAAAVQTHMTN
+1101 FSGAAAVQTHMTN
-1114 SHLTDPEVLESRFPV
+1114 SRLTDPEVLESRFPV

-1167 ANRRRIPPY
+1167 SNRRRIPPY
-1176 GCAGGKPG
+1176 GCAGGRPG
-1184 APGRNWLERA
+1184 APGRNWLERSS
-1194 NGETVALGSCDRVQV
+1194 GETITLGSCDRVQV
-1209 QAGDMVIIETPGGG
+1209 QAGDVVVIETPGGG
-1223 GYGVPRA
+1223 GYGFP